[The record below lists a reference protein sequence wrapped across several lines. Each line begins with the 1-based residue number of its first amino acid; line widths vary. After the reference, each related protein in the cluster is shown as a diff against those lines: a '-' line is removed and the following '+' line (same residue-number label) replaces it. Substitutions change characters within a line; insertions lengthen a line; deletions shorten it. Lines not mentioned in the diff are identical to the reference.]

1 MRKKK
6 TRTQRVWG
14 FLKFQMVL
22 ILVVVAAVAYYYA
35 GGYAAKVSAMKTE
48 AVSLVRNSTEETFRQ
63 SQTSIAY
70 DVNGEVLSVLKGE
83 KDVYYI
89 PYEDIPIYVRQAIIS
104 TEDKRF
110 YKHSGID
117 YRGIARAVVAMIQ
130 DGEVTQGGSTITQ
143 QLARTVFLSNDRT
156 WERKIEEMYIAV
168 ELEKK
173 YSKEEILEF
182 YINNVY
188 YANGYYGIEAAAE
201 GYFATDVG
209 HLSLSQMIY
218 LCAIPNNPTMY
229 DPYTNPDNTLA
240 RRDRILATMLEEQII
255 SESTYEEALAE
266 TIALVESE
274 TVKNN
279 YAETYTYYCAT
290 RALMELEGFEFQTVF
305 ADEEEQEA
313 YERSYNNL
321 YNSCNAKLFTG
332 GYRIYTSIDLAAQEE
347 LQSSIDT
354 VLSSFDEVS
363 EEGIYTLQGAAVCI
377 DNTTGMVRAIIGG
390 RRQDLD
396 GYTLNR
402 AFQSFRQPGSAIKPL
417 IVYTPALERGY
428 TPDTTVVDEPIEDG
442 PANGDGTYS
451 GSMSL
456 RQAVALSKNTIAW
469 KIFEEITP
477 EVGIS
482 YLEAMHFAKLDANDK
497 RLPASIG
504 GFTNGVS
511 ALEMAKGY
519 ATIENGG
526 GYRNPTCII
535 KITDA
540 DGEIIYQADQSET
553 IIYKQNAC
561 REMTDMLQT
570 VITSGTGRGYS
581 LGTMPSAGK
590 TGTTN
595 DNKDGWF
602 VGYTPYYTTSVWVG
616 YDIPKE
622 VAGLGGGTYPGKIW
636 YSFMSWLH
644 EDLEPIDFVSAM
656 NMRQTGENA
665 EGETSGDGDGNASN
679 DNAVVEDEAGE
690 TTDDAALENAAE

>member
-1 MRKKK
+1 M
-6 TRTQRVWG
+6 
-14 FLKFQMVL
+14 LL
-22 ILVVVAAVAYYYA
+22 VVAAVAYYYA

-48 AVSLVRNSTEETFRQ
+48 AVSMVSHSSKDTFRK

-70 DVNGEVLSVLKGE
+70 DINGKTLSVLKGE

-89 PYEDIPIYVRQAIIS
+89 EYEDIPIYVKQAIIS

-110 YKHSGID
+110 YKHNGID
-117 YRGIARAVVAMIQ
+117 YRGIMRAAVAMIQ

-143 QLARTVFLSNDRT
+143 QLARTVFLSNERT

-182 YINNVY
+182 YLNNVY
-188 YANGYYGIEAAAE
+188 FANGYYGIEAAAQ
-201 GYFATDVG
+201 GYFGTDVS

-218 LCAIPNNPTMY
+218 LCAIPNNPTLY
-229 DPYTNPDNTLA
+229 NPLTHADKTQA
-240 RRDRILATMLEEQII
+240 RRDRILKSMLEDQVI
-255 SESTYEEALAE
+255 SESSYQTAVAEQIKTTEPEE
-266 TIALVESE
+266 I
-274 TVKNN
+274 KNN

-305 ADEEEQEA
+305 SDDEEKTA
-313 YERSYNNL
+313 YDREYQSL
-321 YNSCNAKLFTG
+321 YDTCNKKLFTG
-332 GYRIYTSIDLAAQEE
+332 GYRIYTSLDLDAQSQ
-347 LQSSIDT
+347 LQTSIDE
-354 VLSSFDEVS
+354 VLAGFGEKSD
-363 EEGIYTLQGAAVCI
+363 EGIYELQGAAVCI

-390 RRQDLD
+390 RSQDD
-396 GYTLNR
+396 VEGYTLNR

-428 TPDTTVVDEPIEDG
+428 TPDTTVVDEPIADG
-442 PANGDGTYS
+442 PVNGDGTYS
-451 GSMSL
+451 GAMSL
-456 RQAVALSKNTIAW
+456 RQAVARSKNTIAW
-469 KIFEEITP
+469 KIFEELTP

-482 YLEAMHFAKLDANDK
+482 YLEAMGFSNLDANDK

-511 ALEMAKGY
+511 PLEMAKGY
-519 ATIENGG
+519 ATIKNDG
-526 GYRNPTCII
+526 GYRNPTCIM

-540 DGEIIYQADQSET
+540 DGEVIYQADQTASV
-553 IIYKQNAC
+553 IYKENAC
-561 REMTDMLQT
+561 RQMTDMLQT

-581 LGTMPSAGK
+581 LGMMPCAGK

-622 VAGLGGGTYPGKIW
+622 VSGLGGGTYPGKIW
-636 YSFMSWLH
+636 HSFMSWLH
-644 EDLEPIDFVSAM
+644 DGLEPVDFIHPM
-656 NMRQTGENA
+656 TQENA
-665 EGETSGDGDGNASN
+665 LSQ
-679 DNAVVEDEAGE
+679 
-690 TTDDAALENAAE
+690 AEE

>member
-1 MRKKK
+1 M
-6 TRTQRVWG
+6 
-14 FLKFQMVL
+14 LL
-22 ILVVVAAVAYYYA
+22 VVAAVAYYYA

-48 AVSLVRNSTEETFRQ
+48 AVSMVSHSSKDTFRK

-70 DVNGEVLSVLKGE
+70 DINGKTLSVLKGE

-89 PYEDIPIYVRQAIIS
+89 EYEDIPIYVKQAIIS

-110 YKHSGID
+110 YKHNGID
-117 YRGIARAVVAMIQ
+117 YRGIMRAAVAMIQ

-143 QLARTVFLSNDRT
+143 QLARTVFLSNERT

-182 YINNVY
+182 YLNNVY
-188 YANGYYGIEAAAE
+188 FANGYYGIEAAAQ
-201 GYFATDVG
+201 GYFGTDVS

-229 DPYTNPDNTLA
+229 NPLTHADKTQA
-240 RRDRILATMLEEQII
+240 RRDRILKSMLEDQVI
-255 SESTYEEALAE
+255 SESSYQTAVAEQIKTTEPEE
-266 TIALVESE
+266 I
-274 TVKNN
+274 KNN

-305 ADEEEQEA
+305 SDDEEKTA
-313 YERSYNNL
+313 YDREYQSL
-321 YNSCNAKLFTG
+321 YDTCNKKLFTG
-332 GYRIYTSIDLAAQEE
+332 GYRIYTSLDLDAQSQ
-347 LQSSIDT
+347 LQAS
-354 VLSSFDEVS
+354 VDEVLAGFGEKS
-363 EEGIYTLQGAAVCI
+363 DEGIYELQGAAVCI

-390 RRQDLD
+390 RSQDD
-396 GYTLNR
+396 VEGYTLNR

-428 TPDTTVVDEPIEDG
+428 TPDTTVVDEPIADG
-442 PANGDGTYS
+442 PVNGDGTYS
-451 GSMSL
+451 GAMSL
-456 RQAVALSKNTIAW
+456 RQAVARSKNTIAW
-469 KIFEEITP
+469 KIFEELTP

-482 YLEAMHFAKLDANDK
+482 YLEAMGFSNLDANDK

-511 ALEMAKGY
+511 PLEMAKGY
-519 ATIENGG
+519 ATIKNDG
-526 GYRNPTCII
+526 GYRNPTCIM

-540 DGEIIYQADQSET
+540 DGEVIYQADQTASV
-553 IIYKQNAC
+553 IYKENAC
-561 REMTDMLQT
+561 RQMTDMLQT

-581 LGTMPSAGK
+581 LGMMPCAGK

-622 VAGLGGGTYPGKIW
+622 VPGLGGGTYPGKIW
-636 YSFMSWLH
+636 HSFMSWLH
-644 EDLEPIDFVSAM
+644 DGLEPVDFIHPM
-656 NMRQTGENA
+656 TQENA
-665 EGETSGDGDGNASN
+665 
-679 DNAVVEDEAGE
+679 
-690 TTDDAALENAAE
+690 LPQAEE

>member
-1 MRKKK
+1 M
-6 TRTQRVWG
+6 
-14 FLKFQMVL
+14 LL
-22 ILVVVAAVAYYYA
+22 VVAAVAYYYA

-48 AVSLVRNSTEETFRQ
+48 AVSMVSHSSKDTFRK

-70 DVNGEVLSVLKGE
+70 DINGKTLSVLKGE

-89 PYEDIPIYVRQAIIS
+89 EYEDIPIYVKQAIIS

-110 YKHSGID
+110 YKHNGID
-117 YRGIARAVVAMIQ
+117 YRGIMRAAVAMIQ

-143 QLARTVFLSNDRT
+143 QLARTVFLSNEKT

-182 YINNVY
+182 YLNNVY
-188 YANGYYGIEAAAE
+188 FANGYYGIEAAAQ
-201 GYFATDVG
+201 GYFGTDVN

-218 LCAIPNNPTMY
+218 LCAIPNNPTLY
-229 DPYTNPDNTLA
+229 NPLTHADKTQA
-240 RRDRILATMLEEQII
+240 RRDRILKSMLEDQVI
-255 SESTYEEALAE
+255 SESSYQTAVAEQIKTTEPEE
-266 TIALVESE
+266 I
-274 TVKNN
+274 KNN

-305 ADEEEQEA
+305 SDDEEKTA
-313 YERSYNNL
+313 YDREYQSL
-321 YNSCNAKLFTG
+321 YDTCNKKLFTG
-332 GYRIYTSIDLAAQEE
+332 GYRIYTSLDLDAQSQ
-347 LQSSIDT
+347 LQASIDE
-354 VLSSFDEVS
+354 VLAGFGEKSD
-363 EEGIYTLQGAAVCI
+363 EGIYELQGAAVCI

-390 RRQDLD
+390 RSQDD
-396 GYTLNR
+396 VEGYTLNR

-428 TPDTTVVDEPIEDG
+428 TPDTTVVDEPIADG
-442 PANGDGTYS
+442 PVNGDGTYS
-451 GSMSL
+451 GTMSL
-456 RQAVALSKNTIAW
+456 RQAVARSKNTIAW
-469 KIFEEITP
+469 KIFEELTP

-482 YLEAMHFAKLDANDK
+482 YLEAMGFSNLDANDK

-511 ALEMAKGY
+511 PLEMAKGY
-519 ATIENGG
+519 ATIKNDG
-526 GYRNPTCII
+526 GYRNPTCIM

-540 DGEIIYQADQSET
+540 DGEVIYQADQTASV
-553 IIYKQNAC
+553 IYKENAC
-561 REMTDMLQT
+561 RQMTDMLQT

-581 LGTMPSAGK
+581 LGMMPCAGK

-622 VAGLGGGTYPGKIW
+622 VPGLGGGTYPGKIW
-636 YSFMSWLH
+636 HSFMSWLH
-644 EDLEPIDFVSAM
+644 DGLEPVDFIHPM
-656 NMRQTGENA
+656 TKENA
-665 EGETSGDGDGNASN
+665 
-679 DNAVVEDEAGE
+679 
-690 TTDDAALENAAE
+690 LPQAEE

>member
-1 MRKKK
+1 M
-6 TRTQRVWG
+6 
-14 FLKFQMVL
+14 LL
-22 ILVVVAAVAYYYA
+22 VVAAVAYYYA
-35 GGYAAKVSAMKTE
+35 GGYAAKVSAMITE
-48 AVSLVRNSTEETFRQ
+48 AVSMDSHSSKATFRK

-70 DVNGEVLSVLKGE
+70 DINGKTLSVLKGE

-89 PYEDIPIYVRQAIIS
+89 EYEDIPIYVKQAIIS

-110 YKHSGID
+110 YKHNGID
-117 YRGIARAVVAMIQ
+117 YRGIMRAAVAMIQ

-143 QLARTVFLSNDRT
+143 QLARTVFLSNERT

-182 YINNVY
+182 YLNNVY
-188 YANGYYGIEAAAE
+188 FANGYYGIEAAAQ
-201 GYFATDVG
+201 GYFGMDVS

-218 LCAIPNNPTMY
+218 LCAIPNNPTLY
-229 DPYTNPDNTLA
+229 NPLTHADKTQA
-240 RRDRILATMLEEQII
+240 RRDRILKSMLEDQVI
-255 SESTYEEALAE
+255 SESSYQTAVAEQIKTTEPEE
-266 TIALVESE
+266 I
-274 TVKNN
+274 KNN

-305 ADEEEQEA
+305 SDDEEKTA
-313 YERSYNNL
+313 YDREYQSL
-321 YNSCNAKLFTG
+321 YDTCNKKLFTG
-332 GYRIYTSIDLAAQEE
+332 GYRIYTSLDLDAQSQ
-347 LQSSIDT
+347 LQTS
-354 VLSSFDEVS
+354 VDEVLAGFGEKS
-363 EEGIYTLQGAAVCI
+363 DEGIYELQGAAVCI

-390 RRQDLD
+390 RSQDD
-396 GYTLNR
+396 VEGYTLNR

-428 TPDTTVVDEPIEDG
+428 TPDTTVVDEPIADG
-442 PANGDGTYS
+442 PVNGDGTYS
-451 GSMSL
+451 GAMSL
-456 RQAVALSKNTIAW
+456 RQAVARSKNTIAW
-469 KIFEEITP
+469 KIFEELTP

-482 YLEAMHFAKLDANDK
+482 YLEAMGFSNLDANDK

-511 ALEMAKGY
+511 PLEMAKGY
-519 ATIENGG
+519 ATIKNDG
-526 GYRNPTCII
+526 GYRNPTCIM

-540 DGEIIYQADQSET
+540 DGEVIYQADQTASV
-553 IIYKQNAC
+553 IYKENAC
-561 REMTDMLQT
+561 RQMTDMLQT

-581 LGTMPSAGK
+581 LGMMPCAGK

-622 VAGLGGGTYPGKIW
+622 VPGLGGGTYPGKIW
-636 YSFMSWLH
+636 HSFMSWLH
-644 EDLEPIDFVSAM
+644 DGLEPVDFIHPM
-656 NMRQTGENA
+656 TQENA
-665 EGETSGDGDGNASN
+665 LSQ
-679 DNAVVEDEAGE
+679 
-690 TTDDAALENAAE
+690 AEE

>member
-1 MRKKK
+1 M
-6 TRTQRVWG
+6 
-14 FLKFQMVL
+14 LL
-22 ILVVVAAVAYYYA
+22 VVAAVAYYYA

-48 AVSLVRNSTEETFRQ
+48 AVSMVSHSSKDTFRK

-70 DVNGEVLSVLKGE
+70 DINGKTLSVLKGE

-89 PYEDIPIYVRQAIIS
+89 EYEDIPIYVKQAIIS

-110 YKHSGID
+110 YKHNGID
-117 YRGIARAVVAMIQ
+117 YRGIMRAAVAMIQ

-143 QLARTVFLSNDRT
+143 QLARTVFLSNERT

-182 YINNVY
+182 YLNNVY
-188 YANGYYGIEAAAE
+188 FANGYYGIEAAAQ
-201 GYFATDVG
+201 GYFGTDVS

-218 LCAIPNNPTMY
+218 LCAIPNNPTLY
-229 DPYTNPDNTLA
+229 NPLTHADKTQA
-240 RRDRILATMLEEQII
+240 RRDRILKSMLEDQVI
-255 SESTYEEALAE
+255 SESSYQTAVAEQIKTTEPEE
-266 TIALVESE
+266 I
-274 TVKNN
+274 KNN

-305 ADEEEQEA
+305 SDDEEKTA
-313 YERSYNNL
+313 YDREYQSL
-321 YNSCNAKLFTG
+321 YDECNKKLFTG
-332 GYRIYTSIDLAAQEE
+332 GYRIYTSLDLDAQSQ
-347 LQSSIDT
+347 LQAS
-354 VLSSFDEVS
+354 VDEVLAGFGEKS
-363 EEGIYTLQGAAVCI
+363 DEGIYELQGAAVCI

-390 RRQDLD
+390 RSQDD
-396 GYTLNR
+396 VEGYTLNR

-428 TPDTTVVDEPIEDG
+428 TPDTTVVDEPIADG
-442 PANGDGTYS
+442 PVNGDGTYS
-451 GSMSL
+451 GAMSL
-456 RQAVALSKNTIAW
+456 RQAVARSKNTIAW
-469 KIFEEITP
+469 KIFEELTP

-482 YLEAMHFAKLDANDK
+482 YLEAMGFSNLDANDK

-511 ALEMAKGY
+511 PLEMAKGY
-519 ATIENGG
+519 ATIKNDG
-526 GYRNPTCII
+526 GYRNPTCIM

-540 DGEIIYQADQSET
+540 DGEVIYQADQTASV
-553 IIYKQNAC
+553 IYKENAC
-561 REMTDMLQT
+561 RQMTDMLQT

-581 LGTMPSAGK
+581 LGMMPCAGK

-616 YDIPKE
+616 YDMPKE
-622 VAGLGGGTYPGKIW
+622 VPGLGGGTYPGKIW
-636 YSFMSWLH
+636 HSFMSWLH
-644 EDLEPIDFVSAM
+644 DGLEPVDFIHPM
-656 NMRQTGENA
+656 TQENA
-665 EGETSGDGDGNASN
+665 LSQ
-679 DNAVVEDEAGE
+679 
-690 TTDDAALENAAE
+690 AEE

>member
-1 MRKKK
+1 M
-6 TRTQRVWG
+6 
-14 FLKFQMVL
+14 LL
-22 ILVVVAAVAYYYA
+22 VVAAVAYYYA

-48 AVSLVRNSTEETFRQ
+48 AVSMVSHSSKDTFRK

-70 DVNGEVLSVLKGE
+70 DINGKTLSVLKGE

-89 PYEDIPIYVRQAIIS
+89 EYEDIPIYVKQAIIS

-110 YKHSGID
+110 YKHKGID
-117 YRGIARAVVAMIQ
+117 YRGIMRAAVAMIQ

-143 QLARTVFLSNDRT
+143 QLARTVFLSNERT

-182 YINNVY
+182 YLNNVY
-188 YANGYYGIEAAAE
+188 FANGYYGIEAAAQ
-201 GYFATDVG
+201 GYFGTDVS

-218 LCAIPNNPTMY
+218 LCAIPNNPTLY
-229 DPYTNPDNTLA
+229 NPLTHADKTQA
-240 RRDRILATMLEEQII
+240 RRDRILKSMLEDQVI
-255 SESTYEEALAE
+255 SESSYQTAVAEQIKTTEPEE
-266 TIALVESE
+266 I
-274 TVKNN
+274 KNN

-305 ADEEEQEA
+305 SDDEEKTA
-313 YERSYNNL
+313 YDREYQSL
-321 YNSCNAKLFTG
+321 YDTCNKKLFTG
-332 GYRIYTSIDLAAQEE
+332 GYRIYTSLDLDAQSQ
-347 LQSSIDT
+347 LQTS
-354 VLSSFDEVS
+354 VDEVLAGFGEKS
-363 EEGIYTLQGAAVCI
+363 DEGIYELQGAAVCI

-390 RRQDLD
+390 RSQDD
-396 GYTLNR
+396 VEGYTLNR

-428 TPDTTVVDEPIEDG
+428 TPDTTVVDEPIADG
-442 PANGDGTYS
+442 PVNGDGTYS
-451 GSMSL
+451 GAMSL
-456 RQAVALSKNTIAW
+456 RQAVARSKNTIAW
-469 KIFEEITP
+469 KIFEELTP

-482 YLEAMHFAKLDANDK
+482 YLEAMGFSNLDANDK

-511 ALEMAKGY
+511 PLEMAKGY
-519 ATIENGG
+519 ATIKNDG
-526 GYRNPTCII
+526 GYRNPTCIM

-540 DGEIIYQADQSET
+540 DGEVIYQADQTASV
-553 IIYKQNAC
+553 IYKENAC
-561 REMTDMLQT
+561 RQMTDMLQT

-581 LGTMPSAGK
+581 LGMMPCAGK

-622 VAGLGGGTYPGKIW
+622 VPGLGGGTYPGKIW
-636 YSFMSWLH
+636 HSFMSWLH
-644 EDLEPIDFVSAM
+644 DGLEPVDFIHPM
-656 NMRQTGENA
+656 TQENA
-665 EGETSGDGDGNASN
+665 LSQ
-679 DNAVVEDEAGE
+679 
-690 TTDDAALENAAE
+690 AEE

>member
-1 MRKKK
+1 M
-6 TRTQRVWG
+6 
-14 FLKFQMVL
+14 LL
-22 ILVVVAAVAYYYA
+22 VVAAVAYYYA

-48 AVSLVRNSTEETFRQ
+48 AVSMVSHSSKDTFRK

-70 DVNGEVLSVLKGE
+70 DINGKTLSVLKGE

-89 PYEDIPIYVRQAIIS
+89 EYEDIPIYVKQAIIS

-110 YKHSGID
+110 YKHNGID
-117 YRGIARAVVAMIQ
+117 YRGIMRAAVAMIQ

-143 QLARTVFLSNDRT
+143 QLARTVFLSNERT

-182 YINNVY
+182 YLNNVY
-188 YANGYYGIEAAAE
+188 FANGYYGIEAAAQ
-201 GYFATDVG
+201 GYFGMDVS

-218 LCAIPNNPTMY
+218 LCAIPNNPTLY
-229 DPYTNPDNTLA
+229 NPLTHADKTQA
-240 RRDRILATMLEEQII
+240 RRDRILKSMLEDQVI
-255 SESTYEEALAE
+255 SESSYQTAVAEQIKTTEPEE
-266 TIALVESE
+266 I
-274 TVKNN
+274 KNN

-305 ADEEEQEA
+305 SDDEEKTA
-313 YERSYNNL
+313 YDREYQSL
-321 YNSCNAKLFTG
+321 YDTCNKKLFTG
-332 GYRIYTSIDLAAQEE
+332 GYRIYTSLDLDAQSQ
-347 LQSSIDT
+347 LQTS
-354 VLSSFDEVS
+354 VDEVLAGFGEKS
-363 EEGIYTLQGAAVCI
+363 DEGIYELQGAAVCI

-390 RRQDLD
+390 RSQDD
-396 GYTLNR
+396 VEGYTLNR

-428 TPDTTVVDEPIEDG
+428 TPDTTVVDEPIADG
-442 PANGDGTYS
+442 PVNGDGTYS
-451 GSMSL
+451 GAMSL
-456 RQAVALSKNTIAW
+456 RQAVARSKNTIAW
-469 KIFEEITP
+469 KIFEELTP

-482 YLEAMHFAKLDANDK
+482 YLEAMGFSNLDANDK

-511 ALEMAKGY
+511 PLEMAKGY
-519 ATIENGG
+519 ATIKNDG
-526 GYRNPTCII
+526 GYRNPTCIM

-540 DGEIIYQADQSET
+540 DGEVIYQADQTASV
-553 IIYKQNAC
+553 IYKENAC
-561 REMTDMLQT
+561 RQMTDMLQT

-581 LGTMPSAGK
+581 LGKMPCAGK

-622 VAGLGGGTYPGKIW
+622 VPGLGGGTYPGKIW
-636 YSFMSWLH
+636 HSFMSWLH
-644 EDLEPIDFVSAM
+644 DGLEPVDFIHPM
-656 NMRQTGENA
+656 TQENA
-665 EGETSGDGDGNASN
+665 LPQ
-679 DNAVVEDEAGE
+679 VEE
-690 TTDDAALENAAE
+690 

>member
-1 MRKKK
+1 MKKRRKK
-6 TRTQRVWG
+6 TRSQKIWG
-14 FLKFQMVL
+14 FLKFQM
-22 ILVVVAAVAYYYA
+22 ILMLLVVAAVAYYYA

-48 AVSLVRNSTEETFRQ
+48 AVSMVSHSSKDTFRK

-70 DVNGEVLSVLKGE
+70 DINGKTLSVLKGE

-89 PYEDIPIYVRQAIIS
+89 EYEDIPIYVKQAIIS

-110 YKHSGID
+110 YKHKGID
-117 YRGIARAVVAMIQ
+117 YRGIMRAVVAMIQ

-143 QLARTVFLSNDRT
+143 QLARTVFLSNERT

-182 YINNVY
+182 YLNNVY
-188 YANGYYGIEAAAE
+188 FANGYYGIEAAAQ
-201 GYFATDVG
+201 GYFGMDVS

-218 LCAIPNNPTMY
+218 LCAIPNNPTLY
-229 DPYTNPDNTLA
+229 NPLTHADKTQA
-240 RRDRILATMLEEQII
+240 RRDRILKSMLEDQVI
-255 SESTYEEALAE
+255 SESSYQTAVAEQIKTTEPEE
-266 TIALVESE
+266 I
-274 TVKNN
+274 KNN

-305 ADEEEQEA
+305 SDDEEKTA
-313 YERSYNNL
+313 YDREYQSL
-321 YNSCNAKLFTG
+321 YDTCNKKLFTG
-332 GYRIYTSIDLAAQEE
+332 GYRIYTSLDLDAQSQ
-347 LQSSIDT
+347 LQTS
-354 VLSSFDEVS
+354 VDEVLAGFGEKS
-363 EEGIYTLQGAAVCI
+363 DEGIYELQGAAVCI

-390 RRQDLD
+390 RSQDD
-396 GYTLNR
+396 VEGYTLNR

-428 TPDTTVVDEPIEDG
+428 TPDTTVVDEPIADG
-442 PANGDGTYS
+442 PVNGDGTYS
-451 GSMSL
+451 GAMSL
-456 RQAVALSKNTIAW
+456 RQAVARSKNTIAW
-469 KIFEEITP
+469 KIFEELTP

-482 YLEAMHFAKLDANDK
+482 YLEAMGFSNLDANDK

-511 ALEMAKGY
+511 PLEMAKGY
-519 ATIENGG
+519 ATIKNDG
-526 GYRNPTCII
+526 GYRNPTCIM

-540 DGEIIYQADQSET
+540 DGEVIYQADQTASV
-553 IIYKQNAC
+553 IYKENAC
-561 REMTDMLQT
+561 RQMTDMLQT

-581 LGTMPSAGK
+581 LGKMPCAGK

-622 VAGLGGGTYPGKIW
+622 VPGLGGGTYPGKIW
-636 YSFMSWLH
+636 HSFMSWLH
-644 EDLEPIDFVSAM
+644 DGLEPVDFIHPM
-656 NMRQTGENA
+656 TQENA
-665 EGETSGDGDGNASN
+665 LSQ
-679 DNAVVEDEAGE
+679 
-690 TTDDAALENAAE
+690 AEE

>member
-1 MRKKK
+1 MKKRRKK
-6 TRTQRVWG
+6 TRSQKIWG
-14 FLKFQMVL
+14 FLKFQM
-22 ILVVVAAVAYYYA
+22 ILMLLVVAAVAYYYA

-48 AVSLVRNSTEETFRQ
+48 AVSMVSHSSKDTFRK

-70 DVNGEVLSVLKGE
+70 DINGKTLSVLKGE

-89 PYEDIPIYVRQAIIS
+89 EYEDIPIYVKQAIIS

-110 YKHSGID
+110 YKHNGID
-117 YRGIARAVVAMIQ
+117 YRGIMRAAVAMIQ

-143 QLARTVFLSNDRT
+143 QLARTVFLSNERT

-182 YINNVY
+182 YLNNVY
-188 YANGYYGIEAAAE
+188 FANGYYGIEAAAQ
-201 GYFATDVG
+201 GYFGMDVS

-218 LCAIPNNPTMY
+218 LCAIPNNPTLY
-229 DPYTNPDNTLA
+229 NPLTHADKTQA
-240 RRDRILATMLEEQII
+240 RRDRILKSMLEDQVI
-255 SESTYEEALAE
+255 SESSYQTAVAEQIKTTEPEE
-266 TIALVESE
+266 I
-274 TVKNN
+274 KNN

-305 ADEEEQEA
+305 SDDEEKTA
-313 YERSYNNL
+313 YDREYQSL
-321 YNSCNAKLFTG
+321 YDTCNKKLFTG
-332 GYRIYTSIDLAAQEE
+332 GYRIYTSLDLDAQSQ
-347 LQSSIDT
+347 LQTS
-354 VLSSFDEVS
+354 VDEVLAGFGEKS
-363 EEGIYTLQGAAVCI
+363 DEGIYELQGAAVCI

-390 RRQDLD
+390 RSQDD
-396 GYTLNR
+396 VEGYTLNR

-428 TPDTTVVDEPIEDG
+428 TPDTTVVDEPIADG
-442 PANGDGTYS
+442 PVNGDGTYS
-451 GSMSL
+451 GAMSL
-456 RQAVALSKNTIAW
+456 RQAVARSKNTIAW
-469 KIFEEITP
+469 KIFEELTP

-482 YLEAMHFAKLDANDK
+482 YLEAMGFSNLDANDK

-511 ALEMAKGY
+511 PLEMAKGY
-519 ATIENGG
+519 ATIKNDG
-526 GYRNPTCII
+526 GYRNPTCIM

-540 DGEIIYQADQSET
+540 DGEVIYQADQTASV
-553 IIYKQNAC
+553 IYKENAC
-561 REMTDMLQT
+561 RQMTDMLQT

-581 LGTMPSAGK
+581 LGMMPCAGK

-622 VAGLGGGTYPGKIW
+622 VPGLGGGTYPGKIW
-636 YSFMSWLH
+636 HSFMSWLH
-644 EDLEPIDFVSAM
+644 DGLEPVDFIHPM
-656 NMRQTGENA
+656 TQENA
-665 EGETSGDGDGNASN
+665 LSQ
-679 DNAVVEDEAGE
+679 
-690 TTDDAALENAAE
+690 AEE

>member
-1 MRKKK
+1 MKKRRKK
-6 TRTQRVWG
+6 TRSQKIWG
-14 FLKFQMVL
+14 FLKFQM
-22 ILVVVAAVAYYYA
+22 ILMLLVVAAVAYYYA

-48 AVSLVRNSTEETFRQ
+48 AVSMVSHSSKDTFRK

-70 DVNGEVLSVLKGE
+70 DISGKTLSVLKGE

-89 PYEDIPIYVRQAIIS
+89 EYEDIPIYVKQAIIS

-110 YKHSGID
+110 YKHKGID
-117 YRGIARAVVAMIQ
+117 YRGIMRAVVAMIQ

-143 QLARTVFLSNDRT
+143 QLARTVFLSNERT

-182 YINNVY
+182 YLNNVY
-188 YANGYYGIEAAAE
+188 FANGYYGIEAAAQ
-201 GYFATDVG
+201 GYFGTDVS

-218 LCAIPNNPTMY
+218 LCAIPNNPTLY
-229 DPYTNPDNTLA
+229 NPLTHADKTQA
-240 RRDRILATMLEEQII
+240 RRDRILKSMLEDQVI
-255 SESTYEEALAE
+255 SESSYQTAVAEQIKTTEPEE
-266 TIALVESE
+266 I
-274 TVKNN
+274 KNN

-305 ADEEEQEA
+305 SSDEEKTA
-313 YERSYNNL
+313 YERKYQSL
-321 YNSCNAKLFTG
+321 YDACNAKLFTG
-332 GYRIYTSIDLAAQEE
+332 GYRIYTSLDLDAQSQ
-347 LQSSIDT
+347 LQAS
-354 VLSSFDEVS
+354 VDEVLAGFGEKS
-363 EEGIYTLQGAAVCI
+363 DEGIYELQGAAVCI

-390 RRQDLD
+390 RSQDD
-396 GYTLNR
+396 VEGYTLNR

-428 TPDTTVVDEPIEDG
+428 TPDTTVVDEPIADG
-442 PANGDGTYS
+442 PVNGDGTYS
-451 GSMSL
+451 GAMSL
-456 RQAVALSKNTIAW
+456 RQAVARSKNTIAW
-469 KIFEEITP
+469 KIFEELTP

-482 YLEAMHFAKLDANDK
+482 YLEAMSFSNLDENDK

-511 ALEMAKGY
+511 PLEMAKGY
-519 ATIENGG
+519 ATIKNDG
-526 GYRNPTCII
+526 GYRNPTCIM

-540 DGEIIYQADQSET
+540 DGEVIYQADQTASV
-553 IIYKQNAC
+553 IYKENAC
-561 REMTDMLQT
+561 RQMTDMLQT

-581 LGTMPSAGK
+581 LGTMPCAGK

-622 VAGLGGGTYPGKIW
+622 VPGLGGGTYPGKIW
-636 YSFMSWLH
+636 HSFMSWLH
-644 EDLEPIDFVSAM
+644 EGLEPVDFVHPLEQKNALSE
-656 NMRQTGENA
+656 TGE
-665 EGETSGDGDGNASN
+665 
-679 DNAVVEDEAGE
+679 
-690 TTDDAALENAAE
+690 

>member
-1 MRKKK
+1 M
-6 TRTQRVWG
+6 
-14 FLKFQMVL
+14 LL
-22 ILVVVAAVAYYYA
+22 VVAAVAYYYA

-48 AVSLVRNSTEETFRQ
+48 AVSMVSHSSKDTFRK

-70 DVNGEVLSVLKGE
+70 DINGKTLSVLKGE

-89 PYEDIPIYVRQAIIS
+89 EYEDIPIYVKQAIIS

-110 YKHSGID
+110 YKHNGID
-117 YRGIARAVVAMIQ
+117 YRGIMRAVVAMIQ

-143 QLARTVFLSNDRT
+143 QLARTVFLSNERT

-182 YINNVY
+182 YLNNVY
-188 YANGYYGIEAAAE
+188 FANGYYGIEAAAQ
-201 GYFATDVG
+201 GYFGTDVS

-218 LCAIPNNPTMY
+218 LCAIPNNPTLY
-229 DPYTNPDNTLA
+229 NPLTHADKTQA
-240 RRDRILATMLEEQII
+240 RRDRILKSMLEDQVI
-255 SESTYEEALAE
+255 SESSYQTAVAEQIKTTEPEE
-266 TIALVESE
+266 I
-274 TVKNN
+274 KNN

-305 ADEEEQEA
+305 SDDEEKTA
-313 YERSYNNL
+313 FERKYQSL
-321 YNSCNAKLFTG
+321 YDACNAKLFTG
-332 GYRIYTSIDLAAQEE
+332 GYRIYTSLDLDVQSQ
-347 LQSSIDT
+347 LQAS
-354 VLSSFDEVS
+354 VDEVLAGFGEKS
-363 EEGIYTLQGAAVCI
+363 DEGIYELQGAAVCI

-390 RRQDLD
+390 RSQDD
-396 GYTLNR
+396 VEGYTLNR

-428 TPDTTVVDEPIEDG
+428 TPDTTVVDEPIADG
-442 PANGDGTYS
+442 PVNGDGTYS
-451 GSMSL
+451 GAMSL
-456 RQAVALSKNTIAW
+456 RQAVARSKNTIAW
-469 KIFEEITP
+469 KIFEELTP

-482 YLEAMHFAKLDANDK
+482 YLEAMDFSNLDENDR

-511 ALEMAKGY
+511 PLEMAKGY
-519 ATIENGG
+519 ATIKNDG
-526 GYRNPTCII
+526 GYRNPTCIM

-540 DGEIIYQADQSET
+540 DGEVIYQADQTASV
-553 IIYKQNAC
+553 IYKENAC
-561 REMTDMLQT
+561 RQMTDMLQT

-581 LGTMPSAGK
+581 LGTMPCAGK

-622 VAGLGGGTYPGKIW
+622 VPGLGGGTYPGKIW
-636 YSFMSWLH
+636 HSFMSWLH
-644 EDLEPIDFVSAM
+644 EGLEPIDFVHPLE
-656 NMRQTGENA
+656 QENA
-665 EGETSGDGDGNASN
+665 LPQTEE
-679 DNAVVEDEAGE
+679 
-690 TTDDAALENAAE
+690 

>member
-1 MRKKK
+1 M
-6 TRTQRVWG
+6 
-14 FLKFQMVL
+14 LL
-22 ILVVVAAVAYYYA
+22 VVAAVAYYYA

-48 AVSLVRNSTEETFRQ
+48 AVSMVSHSSKDTFRK

-70 DVNGEVLSVLKGE
+70 DINGKTLSVLKGE

-89 PYEDIPIYVRQAIIS
+89 EYEDIPIYVKQAIIS

-110 YKHSGID
+110 YKHNGID
-117 YRGIARAVVAMIQ
+117 YRGIMRAAVAMIQ

-143 QLARTVFLSNDRT
+143 QLARTVFLSNERT

-182 YINNVY
+182 YLNNVY
-188 YANGYYGIEAAAE
+188 FANGYYGIEAAAQ
-201 GYFATDVG
+201 GYFGTDVS

-218 LCAIPNNPTMY
+218 LCAIPNNPTLY
-229 DPYTNPDNTLA
+229 NPLTHADKTQA
-240 RRDRILATMLEEQII
+240 RRDRILKSMLEDQVI
-255 SESTYEEALAE
+255 SESSYQTAVAEQIKTTEPEE
-266 TIALVESE
+266 I
-274 TVKNN
+274 KNN

-305 ADEEEQEA
+305 SDDEEKTA
-313 YERSYNNL
+313 YDREYQSL
-321 YNSCNAKLFTG
+321 YDTCNKKLFTG
-332 GYRIYTSIDLAAQEE
+332 GYRIYTSLDLDAQSQ
-347 LQSSIDT
+347 LQAS
-354 VLSSFDEVS
+354 VDEVLAGFGEKS
-363 EEGIYTLQGAAVCI
+363 DEGIYELQGAAVCI

-390 RRQDLD
+390 RSQDD
-396 GYTLNR
+396 VEGYTLNR

-428 TPDTTVVDEPIEDG
+428 TPDTTVVDEPIADG
-442 PANGDGTYS
+442 PVNGDDTYS
-451 GSMSL
+451 GAMSL
-456 RQAVALSKNTIAW
+456 RQAVARSKNTIAW
-469 KIFEEITP
+469 KIFEELTP

-482 YLEAMHFAKLDANDK
+482 YLEAMGFSNLDANDK

-511 ALEMAKGY
+511 PLEMAKGY
-519 ATIENGG
+519 ATIKNDG
-526 GYRNPTCII
+526 GYRNPTCIM

-540 DGEIIYQADQSET
+540 DGEVIYQADQTASV
-553 IIYKQNAC
+553 IYKENAC
-561 REMTDMLQT
+561 RQMTDMLQM

-581 LGTMPSAGK
+581 LGMMPCAGK

-622 VAGLGGGTYPGKIW
+622 VPGLGGGTYPGKIW
-636 YSFMSWLH
+636 HSFMSWLH
-644 EDLEPIDFVSAM
+644 DGLEPVDFIHPM
-656 NMRQTGENA
+656 TQENA
-665 EGETSGDGDGNASN
+665 
-679 DNAVVEDEAGE
+679 
-690 TTDDAALENAAE
+690 LPQAEE

>member
-1 MRKKK
+1 M
-6 TRTQRVWG
+6 
-14 FLKFQMVL
+14 LL
-22 ILVVVAAVAYYYA
+22 VVAAVAYYYA

-48 AVSLVRNSTEETFRQ
+48 AVSMVSHSSKDTFRK

-70 DVNGEVLSVLKGE
+70 DINGKTLSVLKGE

-89 PYEDIPIYVRQAIIS
+89 EYEDIPIYVKQAIIS

-110 YKHSGID
+110 YKHNGID
-117 YRGIARAVVAMIQ
+117 YRGIMRAAVAMIQ

-143 QLARTVFLSNDRT
+143 QLARTVFLSNERT

-182 YINNVY
+182 YLNNVY
-188 YANGYYGIEAAAE
+188 FANGYYGIEAAAQ
-201 GYFATDVG
+201 GYFGTDVS

-218 LCAIPNNPTMY
+218 LCAIPNNPTLY
-229 DPYTNPDNTLA
+229 NPLTHADKTQA
-240 RRDRILATMLEEQII
+240 RRDRILKSMLEDQVI
-255 SESTYEEALAE
+255 SESSYQTAVSEQIKTTEPEE
-266 TIALVESE
+266 I
-274 TVKNN
+274 KNN

-290 RALMELEGFEFQTVF
+290 RALMELEDFEFQTVF
-305 ADEEEQEA
+305 SDDEEKTA
-313 YERSYNNL
+313 YDREYQSL
-321 YNSCNAKLFTG
+321 YDTCNKKLFTG
-332 GYRIYTSIDLAAQEE
+332 GYRIYTSLDLDAQSQ
-347 LQSSIDT
+347 LQAS
-354 VLSSFDEVS
+354 VDEVLAGFGEKS
-363 EEGIYTLQGAAVCI
+363 DEGIYELQGAAVCI

-390 RRQDLD
+390 RSQDD
-396 GYTLNR
+396 VEGYTLNR

-428 TPDTTVVDEPIEDG
+428 TPDTTVVDEPIADG
-442 PANGDGTYS
+442 PVNGDGTYS
-451 GSMSL
+451 GAMSL
-456 RQAVALSKNTIAW
+456 RQAVARSKNTIAW

-482 YLEAMHFAKLDANDK
+482 YLEEMGFSNLDANDK

-511 ALEMAKGY
+511 PLEMAKGY
-519 ATIENGG
+519 ATIKNDG
-526 GYRNPTCII
+526 GYRNPTCIM
-535 KITDA
+535 KITNA
-540 DGEIIYQADQSET
+540 DGEVIYQADQTASV
-553 IIYKQNAC
+553 IYKENAC
-561 REMTDMLQT
+561 RQMTDMLQT

-581 LGTMPSAGK
+581 LGMMPCAGK

-622 VAGLGGGTYPGKIW
+622 VPGLGGGTYPGKIW
-636 YSFMSWLH
+636 HSFMSWLH
-644 EDLEPIDFVSAM
+644 EGLEPVDFIHPM
-656 NMRQTGENA
+656 TQENA
-665 EGETSGDGDGNASN
+665 
-679 DNAVVEDEAGE
+679 
-690 TTDDAALENAAE
+690 LPQAEE

>member
-1 MRKKK
+1 M
-6 TRTQRVWG
+6 
-14 FLKFQMVL
+14 LL
-22 ILVVVAAVAYYYA
+22 VVAAVAYYYA

-48 AVSLVRNSTEETFRQ
+48 AVSMVSHSSKDTFRK

-70 DVNGEVLSVLKGE
+70 DINGKTLSVLKGE

-89 PYEDIPIYVRQAIIS
+89 EYEDIPIYVKQAIIS

-110 YKHSGID
+110 YKHKGID
-117 YRGIARAVVAMIQ
+117 YRGIMRAVVAMIQ

-143 QLARTVFLSNDRT
+143 QLARTVFLSNERT

-182 YINNVY
+182 YLNNVY
-188 YANGYYGIEAAAE
+188 FANGYYGIEAAAQ
-201 GYFATDVG
+201 GYFGTDVS

-218 LCAIPNNPTMY
+218 LCAIPNNPTLY
-229 DPYTNPDNTLA
+229 NPLTHADKTQA
-240 RRDRILATMLEEQII
+240 RRDRILKSMLEDQVI
-255 SESTYEEALAE
+255 SESSYQTAVAEQIKTTEPEE
-266 TIALVESE
+266 I
-274 TVKNN
+274 KNN

-305 ADEEEQEA
+305 SSDEEKTA
-313 YERSYNNL
+313 YERKYQSL
-321 YNSCNAKLFTG
+321 YDACNAKLFTG
-332 GYRIYTSIDLAAQEE
+332 GYRIYTSLDLDAQSQ
-347 LQSSIDT
+347 LQAS
-354 VLSSFDEVS
+354 VDEVLAGFGEKS
-363 EEGIYTLQGAAVCI
+363 DEGIYELQGAAVCI

-390 RRQDLD
+390 RSQDD
-396 GYTLNR
+396 VEGYTLNR

-428 TPDTTVVDEPIEDG
+428 TPDTTVVDEPIADG
-442 PANGDGTYS
+442 PVNGDGTYS
-451 GSMSL
+451 GAMSL
-456 RQAVALSKNTIAW
+456 RQAVARSKNTIAW
-469 KIFEEITP
+469 KIFEELTP

-482 YLEAMHFAKLDANDK
+482 HLEAMSFSNLDENDK

-511 ALEMAKGY
+511 PLEMAKGY
-519 ATIENGG
+519 ATIKNDG
-526 GYRNPTCII
+526 GYRNPTCIM

-540 DGEIIYQADQSET
+540 DGEVIYQADQTASV
-553 IIYKQNAC
+553 IYKENAC
-561 REMTDMLQT
+561 RQMTDMLQT

-581 LGTMPSAGK
+581 LGTMPCAGK

-622 VAGLGGGTYPGKIW
+622 VPGLGGGTYPGKIW
-636 YSFMSWLH
+636 HSFMSWLH
-644 EDLEPIDFVSAM
+644 EGLEPVDFVHPLEQKNALSE
-656 NMRQTGENA
+656 TGE
-665 EGETSGDGDGNASN
+665 
-679 DNAVVEDEAGE
+679 
-690 TTDDAALENAAE
+690 

>member
-1 MRKKK
+1 M
-6 TRTQRVWG
+6 
-14 FLKFQMVL
+14 LL
-22 ILVVVAAVAYYYA
+22 VVAAVAYYYA

-48 AVSLVRNSTEETFRQ
+48 AVSMVSHSSKDTFRK

-70 DVNGEVLSVLKGE
+70 DINGKTLSVLKGE

-89 PYEDIPIYVRQAIIS
+89 EYEDIPIYVKQAIIS

-110 YKHSGID
+110 YKHNGID
-117 YRGIARAVVAMIQ
+117 YRGIMRAAVAMIQ

-143 QLARTVFLSNDRT
+143 QLARTVFLSNERT

-182 YINNVY
+182 YLNNVY
-188 YANGYYGIEAAAE
+188 FANGYYGIEAAAQ
-201 GYFATDVG
+201 GYFGTDVS

-218 LCAIPNNPTMY
+218 LCAIPNNPTLY
-229 DPYTNPDNTLA
+229 NPLTHADKTQA
-240 RRDRILATMLEEQII
+240 RRDRILKSMLEDQVI
-255 SESTYEEALAE
+255 SESSYQTAVAEQIKTTEPEE
-266 TIALVESE
+266 I
-274 TVKNN
+274 KNN

-305 ADEEEQEA
+305 SDDEEKTA
-313 YERSYNNL
+313 YDREYQSL
-321 YNSCNAKLFTG
+321 YDACNKKLFTG
-332 GYRIYTSIDLAAQEE
+332 GYRIYTSLDLDAQSQ
-347 LQSSIDT
+347 LQTS
-354 VLSSFDEVS
+354 VDEVLAGFGEKS
-363 EEGIYTLQGAAVCI
+363 DEGIYELQGAAVCI

-390 RRQDLD
+390 RSQDD
-396 GYTLNR
+396 VEGYTLNR

-428 TPDTTVVDEPIEDG
+428 TPDTTVVDEPIADG
-442 PANGDGTYS
+442 PVNGDGTYS
-451 GSMSL
+451 GAMSL
-456 RQAVALSKNTIAW
+456 RQAVARSKNTIAW
-469 KIFEEITP
+469 KIFEELTP

-482 YLEAMHFAKLDANDK
+482 YLEAMGFSNLDANDK

-511 ALEMAKGY
+511 PLEMAKGY
-519 ATIENGG
+519 ATIKNDG
-526 GYRNPTCII
+526 GYRNPTCIM

-540 DGEIIYQADQSET
+540 DGEVIYQADQTASV
-553 IIYKQNAC
+553 IYKENAC
-561 REMTDMLQT
+561 RQMTDMLQT

-581 LGTMPSAGK
+581 LGKMPCAGK

-622 VAGLGGGTYPGKIW
+622 VPGLGGGTYPGKIW
-636 YSFMSWLH
+636 HSFMSWLH
-644 EDLEPIDFVSAM
+644 DGLEPVDFIHPM
-656 NMRQTGENA
+656 TQENA
-665 EGETSGDGDGNASN
+665 LPQ
-679 DNAVVEDEAGE
+679 VEE
-690 TTDDAALENAAE
+690 

>member
-1 MRKKK
+1 M
-6 TRTQRVWG
+6 
-14 FLKFQMVL
+14 LL
-22 ILVVVAAVAYYYA
+22 VVAAVAYYYA

-48 AVSLVRNSTEETFRQ
+48 AVSMVSHSSKDTFRK

-70 DVNGEVLSVLKGE
+70 DINGKTLSVLKGE

-89 PYEDIPIYVRQAIIS
+89 EYEDIPIYVKQAIIS

-110 YKHSGID
+110 YKHNGID
-117 YRGIARAVVAMIQ
+117 YRGIMRAAVAMIQ

-143 QLARTVFLSNDRT
+143 QLARTVFLSNERT

-182 YINNVY
+182 YLNNVY
-188 YANGYYGIEAAAE
+188 FANGYYGIEAAAQ
-201 GYFATDVG
+201 GYFGMDVS

-218 LCAIPNNPTMY
+218 LCAIPNNPTLY
-229 DPYTNPDNTLA
+229 NPLTHADKTQA
-240 RRDRILATMLEEQII
+240 RRDRILKSMLEDQVI
-255 SESTYEEALAE
+255 SESSYQTAVAEQIKTTEPEE
-266 TIALVESE
+266 I
-274 TVKNN
+274 KNN

-305 ADEEEQEA
+305 SDDEEKTA
-313 YERSYNNL
+313 YDREYQSL
-321 YNSCNAKLFTG
+321 YDTCNKKLFTG
-332 GYRIYTSIDLAAQEE
+332 GYRIYTSLDLDAQSQ
-347 LQSSIDT
+347 LQTS
-354 VLSSFDEVS
+354 VDEVLAGFGEKS
-363 EEGIYTLQGAAVCI
+363 DEGIYELQGAAVCI

-390 RRQDLD
+390 RSQDD
-396 GYTLNR
+396 VEGYTLNR

-428 TPDTTVVDEPIEDG
+428 TPDTTVVDEPIADG
-442 PANGDGTYS
+442 PVNGDGTYS
-451 GSMSL
+451 GAMSL
-456 RQAVALSKNTIAW
+456 RQAVARSKNTIAW
-469 KIFEEITP
+469 KIFEELTP

-482 YLEAMHFAKLDANDK
+482 YLEAMGFSNLDANDK

-511 ALEMAKGY
+511 PLEMAKGY
-519 ATIENGG
+519 ATIKNDG
-526 GYRNPTCII
+526 GYRNPTCIM

-540 DGEIIYQADQSET
+540 DGEVIYQADQTASV
-553 IIYKQNAC
+553 IYKENAC
-561 REMTDMLQT
+561 RQMTDMLQT

-581 LGTMPSAGK
+581 LGKMPCAGK

-622 VAGLGGGTYPGKIW
+622 VPGLGGGTYPGKIW
-636 YSFMSWLH
+636 HSFMSWLH
-644 EDLEPIDFVSAM
+644 DGLEPVDFIHPM
-656 NMRQTGENA
+656 TQENA
-665 EGETSGDGDGNASN
+665 LSQ
-679 DNAVVEDEAGE
+679 
-690 TTDDAALENAAE
+690 AEE

>member
-1 MRKKK
+1 M
-6 TRTQRVWG
+6 
-14 FLKFQMVL
+14 LL
-22 ILVVVAAVAYYYA
+22 VVAAVAYYYA

-48 AVSLVRNSTEETFRQ
+48 AVSMVSHSSKDTFRK

-70 DVNGEVLSVLKGE
+70 DINGKTLSVLKGE

-89 PYEDIPIYVRQAIIS
+89 EYEDIPIYVKQAIIS

-110 YKHSGID
+110 YKHNGID
-117 YRGIARAVVAMIQ
+117 YRGIMRAAVAMIQ

-143 QLARTVFLSNDRT
+143 QLARTVFLSNERT

-182 YINNVY
+182 YLNNVY
-188 YANGYYGIEAAAE
+188 FANGYYGIEAAAQ
-201 GYFATDVG
+201 GYFGTDVS

-218 LCAIPNNPTMY
+218 LCAIPNNPTLY
-229 DPYTNPDNTLA
+229 NPLTHADKTQA
-240 RRDRILATMLEEQII
+240 RRDRILKSMLEDQVI
-255 SESTYEEALAE
+255 SESSYQTAVAEQIKTTEPEE
-266 TIALVESE
+266 I
-274 TVKNN
+274 KNN

-305 ADEEEQEA
+305 SDDEEKTA
-313 YERSYNNL
+313 YDREYQSL
-321 YNSCNAKLFTG
+321 YDTCNKKLFTG
-332 GYRIYTSIDLAAQEE
+332 GYRIYTSLDLDAQSQ
-347 LQSSIDT
+347 LQAS
-354 VLSSFDEVS
+354 VDEVLAGFGEKS
-363 EEGIYTLQGAAVCI
+363 DEGIYELQGAAVCI

-390 RRQDLD
+390 RSQDD
-396 GYTLNR
+396 VEGYTLNR

-428 TPDTTVVDEPIEDG
+428 TPDTTVVDEPIADG
-442 PANGDGTYS
+442 PVNGDGTYS
-451 GSMSL
+451 GAMSL
-456 RQAVALSKNTIAW
+456 RQAVARSKNTIAW
-469 KIFEEITP
+469 KIFEELTP

-482 YLEAMHFAKLDANDK
+482 YLEAMGFSNLDANDK

-511 ALEMAKGY
+511 PLEMAKGY
-519 ATIENGG
+519 ATIKNDG
-526 GYRNPTCII
+526 GYRNPTCIM

-540 DGEIIYQADQSET
+540 DGEVIYQADQTASV
-553 IIYKQNAC
+553 IYKENAC
-561 REMTDMLQT
+561 RQMTDMLQT

-581 LGTMPSAGK
+581 LGMMPCAGK

-622 VAGLGGGTYPGKIW
+622 VPGLGGGTYPGKIW
-636 YSFMSWLH
+636 HSFMSWLH
-644 EDLEPIDFVSAM
+644 EGLEPVDFIHPM
-656 NMRQTGENA
+656 TQENA
-665 EGETSGDGDGNASN
+665 
-679 DNAVVEDEAGE
+679 
-690 TTDDAALENAAE
+690 LPQAEE

>member
-1 MRKKK
+1 M
-6 TRTQRVWG
+6 
-14 FLKFQMVL
+14 LL
-22 ILVVVAAVAYYYA
+22 VVAAVAYYYA

-48 AVSLVRNSTEETFRQ
+48 AVSMVSHSSKDTFRK

-70 DVNGEVLSVLKGE
+70 DINGKTLSVLKGE
-83 KDVYYI
+83 KYVYYI
-89 PYEDIPIYVRQAIIS
+89 EYEDIPIYVKQAIIS

-110 YKHSGID
+110 YKHNGID
-117 YRGIARAVVAMIQ
+117 YRGIMRAAVAMIQ

-143 QLARTVFLSNDRT
+143 QLARTVFLSNERT

-182 YINNVY
+182 YLNNVY
-188 YANGYYGIEAAAE
+188 FANGYYGIEAAAQ
-201 GYFATDVG
+201 GYFGMDVS

-218 LCAIPNNPTMY
+218 LCAIPNNPTLY
-229 DPYTNPDNTLA
+229 NPLTHADKTQA
-240 RRDRILATMLEEQII
+240 RRDRILKSMLEDQVI
-255 SESTYEEALAE
+255 SESSYQTAVAEQIKTTEPEE
-266 TIALVESE
+266 I
-274 TVKNN
+274 KNN

-305 ADEEEQEA
+305 SDDEEKTA
-313 YERSYNNL
+313 YDREYQSL
-321 YNSCNAKLFTG
+321 YDTCNKKLFTG
-332 GYRIYTSIDLAAQEE
+332 GYRIYTSLDLDAQSQ
-347 LQSSIDT
+347 LQTS
-354 VLSSFDEVS
+354 VDEVLAGFGEKS
-363 EEGIYTLQGAAVCI
+363 DEGIYELQGAAVCI

-390 RRQDLD
+390 RSQDD
-396 GYTLNR
+396 VEGYTLNR

-428 TPDTTVVDEPIEDG
+428 TPDTTVVDEPIADG
-442 PANGDGTYS
+442 PVNGDGTYS
-451 GSMSL
+451 GAMSL
-456 RQAVALSKNTIAW
+456 RQAVARSKNTIAW
-469 KIFEEITP
+469 KIFEELTP

-482 YLEAMHFAKLDANDK
+482 YLEAMGFSNLDANDK

-511 ALEMAKGY
+511 PLEMAKGY
-519 ATIENGG
+519 ATIKNDG
-526 GYRNPTCII
+526 GYRNPTCIM

-540 DGEIIYQADQSET
+540 DGEVIYQADQTASV
-553 IIYKQNAC
+553 IYKENAC
-561 REMTDMLQT
+561 RQMTDMLQT

-581 LGTMPSAGK
+581 LGMMPCAGK

-622 VAGLGGGTYPGKIW
+622 VPGLGGGTYPGKIW
-636 YSFMSWLH
+636 HSFMSWLH
-644 EDLEPIDFVSAM
+644 DGLEPVDFIHPM
-656 NMRQTGENA
+656 TQENA
-665 EGETSGDGDGNASN
+665 LSQ
-679 DNAVVEDEAGE
+679 
-690 TTDDAALENAAE
+690 AEE

>member
-1 MRKKK
+1 M
-6 TRTQRVWG
+6 
-14 FLKFQMVL
+14 LL
-22 ILVVVAAVAYYYA
+22 VVAAVAYYYA

-48 AVSLVRNSTEETFRQ
+48 AVSMVSHSSKDTFRK

-70 DVNGEVLSVLKGE
+70 DINGKTLSVLKGE

-89 PYEDIPIYVRQAIIS
+89 EYEDIPIYVKQAIIS

-110 YKHSGID
+110 YKHNGID
-117 YRGIARAVVAMIQ
+117 YRGIMRAVVAMIQ

-143 QLARTVFLSNDRT
+143 QLARTVFLSNERT

-182 YINNVY
+182 YLNNVY
-188 YANGYYGIEAAAE
+188 FANGYYGIEAAAQ
-201 GYFATDVG
+201 GYFDTDVS

-218 LCAIPNNPTMY
+218 LCAIPNNPTLY
-229 DPYTNPDNTLA
+229 NPLTHADKTQA
-240 RRDRILATMLEEQII
+240 RRDRILKSMLEDQVI
-255 SESTYEEALAE
+255 SESSYQTAVAEQIKTTEPEE
-266 TIALVESE
+266 I
-274 TVKNN
+274 KNN

-305 ADEEEQEA
+305 SSDEEKTA
-313 YERSYNNL
+313 YERKYQSL
-321 YNSCNAKLFTG
+321 YDACNAKLFTG
-332 GYRIYTSIDLAAQEE
+332 GYRIYTSLDLDAQSQ
-347 LQSSIDT
+347 LQAS
-354 VLSSFDEVS
+354 VDEVLAGFGEKS
-363 EEGIYTLQGAAVCI
+363 DEGIYELQGAAVCI

-390 RRQDLD
+390 RSQDD
-396 GYTLNR
+396 VEGYTLNR

-428 TPDTTVVDEPIEDG
+428 TPDTTVVDEPIADG
-442 PANGDGTYS
+442 PVNGDGTYS
-451 GSMSL
+451 GAMSL
-456 RQAVALSKNTIAW
+456 RQAVARSKNTIAW
-469 KIFEEITP
+469 KIFEELTP

-482 YLEAMHFAKLDANDK
+482 YLEAMSFSNLDENDK

-511 ALEMAKGY
+511 PLEMAKGY
-519 ATIENGG
+519 ATIKNDG
-526 GYRNPTCII
+526 GYRNPTCIM

-540 DGEIIYQADQSET
+540 DGEVIYQADQTASV
-553 IIYKQNAC
+553 IYKENAC
-561 REMTDMLQT
+561 RQMTDMLQT

-581 LGTMPSAGK
+581 LGTMPCAGK

-622 VAGLGGGTYPGKIW
+622 VPGLGGGTYPGKIW
-636 YSFMSWLH
+636 HSFMSWLH
-644 EDLEPIDFVSAM
+644 EGLEPVDFVHPLEQKNALSE
-656 NMRQTGENA
+656 TGE
-665 EGETSGDGDGNASN
+665 
-679 DNAVVEDEAGE
+679 
-690 TTDDAALENAAE
+690 

>member
-1 MRKKK
+1 M
-6 TRTQRVWG
+6 
-14 FLKFQMVL
+14 LL
-22 ILVVVAAVAYYYA
+22 VVAAVAYYYA

-48 AVSLVRNSTEETFRQ
+48 AVSMVSHSSKDTFRK

-70 DVNGEVLSVLKGE
+70 DINGKTLSVLKGE

-89 PYEDIPIYVRQAIIS
+89 EYEDIPIYVKQAIIS

-110 YKHSGID
+110 YKHNGID
-117 YRGIARAVVAMIQ
+117 YRGIMRAAVAMIQ

-143 QLARTVFLSNDRT
+143 QLARTVFLSNERT

-182 YINNVY
+182 YLNNVY
-188 YANGYYGIEAAAE
+188 FANGYYGIEAAAQ
-201 GYFATDVG
+201 GYFGTDVS

-218 LCAIPNNPTMY
+218 LCAIPNNPTLY
-229 DPYTNPDNTLA
+229 NPLTHADKTQA
-240 RRDRILATMLEEQII
+240 RRDRILKSMLEDQVI
-255 SESTYEEALAE
+255 SESSYQTAVAEQIKTTEPEE
-266 TIALVESE
+266 I
-274 TVKNN
+274 KNN

-305 ADEEEQEA
+305 SDDEEKTA
-313 YERSYNNL
+313 YDREYQSL
-321 YNSCNAKLFTG
+321 YDTCNKKLFTG
-332 GYRIYTSIDLAAQEE
+332 GYRIYTSLDLDAQSQ
-347 LQSSIDT
+347 LQTS
-354 VLSSFDEVS
+354 VDEVLAGFGEKS
-363 EEGIYTLQGAAVCI
+363 DEGIYELQGAAVCI

-390 RRQDLD
+390 RSQDD
-396 GYTLNR
+396 VEGYTLNR

-428 TPDTTVVDEPIEDG
+428 TPDTTVVDEPIADG
-442 PANGDGTYS
+442 PVNGDGTYS
-451 GSMSL
+451 GAMSL
-456 RQAVALSKNTIAW
+456 RQAVARSKNTIAW
-469 KIFEEITP
+469 KIFEELTP

-482 YLEAMHFAKLDANDK
+482 YLEAMGFSNLDANDK

-511 ALEMAKGY
+511 PLEMAKGY
-519 ATIENGG
+519 ATIKNDG
-526 GYRNPTCII
+526 GYRNPTCIM
-535 KITDA
+535 KITNA
-540 DGEIIYQADQSET
+540 DGEVIYQADQTASV
-553 IIYKQNAC
+553 IYKENAC
-561 REMTDMLQT
+561 RQMTDMLQT

-581 LGTMPSAGK
+581 LGMMPCAGK

-622 VAGLGGGTYPGKIW
+622 VPGLGGGTYPGKIW
-636 YSFMSWLH
+636 HSFMSWLH
-644 EDLEPIDFVSAM
+644 DGLEPVDFIHPM
-656 NMRQTGENA
+656 TQENA
-665 EGETSGDGDGNASN
+665 
-679 DNAVVEDEAGE
+679 
-690 TTDDAALENAAE
+690 LPQAEE

>member
-1 MRKKK
+1 MKKHRKK
-6 TRTQRVWG
+6 TRSQKIWG
-14 FLKFQMVL
+14 FLKFQM
-22 ILVVVAAVAYYYA
+22 ILMLLVVAAVAYYYA

-48 AVSLVRNSTEETFRQ
+48 AVSMVSHSSKDTFRK

-70 DVNGEVLSVLKGE
+70 DINGKTLSVLKGE

-89 PYEDIPIYVRQAIIS
+89 EYEDIPIYVKQAIIS

-110 YKHSGID
+110 YKHNGID
-117 YRGIARAVVAMIQ
+117 YRGIMRAAVAMIQ

-143 QLARTVFLSNDRT
+143 QLARTVFLSNERT

-182 YINNVY
+182 YLNNVY
-188 YANGYYGIEAAAE
+188 FANGYYGIEAAAQ
-201 GYFATDVG
+201 GYFGTDVS

-218 LCAIPNNPTMY
+218 LCAIPNNPTLY
-229 DPYTNPDNTLA
+229 NPLTHADKTQA
-240 RRDRILATMLEEQII
+240 RRDRILKSMLEDKVI
-255 SESTYEEALAE
+255 SESSYQTAVAEQIKTTEPEE
-266 TIALVESE
+266 I
-274 TVKNN
+274 KNN

-305 ADEEEQEA
+305 SDDEEKTA
-313 YERSYNNL
+313 YDREYQSL
-321 YNSCNAKLFTG
+321 YDACNKKLFTG
-332 GYRIYTSIDLAAQEE
+332 GYRIYTSLDLDAQSQ
-347 LQSSIDT
+347 LQAS
-354 VLSSFDEVS
+354 VDEVLAGFGEKS
-363 EEGIYTLQGAAVCI
+363 DEGIYELQGAAVCI

-390 RRQDLD
+390 RSQDD
-396 GYTLNR
+396 VEGYTLNR

-428 TPDTTVVDEPIEDG
+428 TPDTTVVDEPIADG
-442 PANGDGTYS
+442 PVNGDGTYS
-451 GSMSL
+451 GAMSL
-456 RQAVALSKNTIAW
+456 RQAVARSKNTIAW
-469 KIFEEITP
+469 KIFEELTP

-482 YLEAMHFAKLDANDK
+482 YLEAMGFSNLDANDK

-511 ALEMAKGY
+511 PLEMAKGY
-519 ATIENGG
+519 ATIKNDG
-526 GYRNPTCII
+526 GYRNPTCIM
-535 KITDA
+535 KITNA
-540 DGEIIYQADQSET
+540 DGEVIYQADQTASV
-553 IIYKQNAC
+553 IYKENAC
-561 REMTDMLQT
+561 RQMTDMLQT

-581 LGTMPSAGK
+581 LGMMPCAGK

-622 VAGLGGGTYPGKIW
+622 VPGLGGGTYPGKIW
-636 YSFMSWLH
+636 HSFMSWLH
-644 EDLEPIDFVSAM
+644 DGLEPVDFIHPM
-656 NMRQTGENA
+656 TQENA
-665 EGETSGDGDGNASN
+665 
-679 DNAVVEDEAGE
+679 
-690 TTDDAALENAAE
+690 LPQAEE

>member
-1 MRKKK
+1 MKKRRKK
-6 TRTQRVWG
+6 TRSQKIWG
-14 FLKFQMVL
+14 FLKFQM
-22 ILVVVAAVAYYYA
+22 ILMLLVVAAVAYYYA

-48 AVSLVRNSTEETFRQ
+48 AVSMVSHSSKDTFRK

-70 DVNGEVLSVLKGE
+70 DINGKTLSVLKGE

-89 PYEDIPIYVRQAIIS
+89 EYEDIPIYVKQAIIS

-110 YKHSGID
+110 YKHKGID
-117 YRGIARAVVAMIQ
+117 YRGIMRAVVAMIQ

-143 QLARTVFLSNDRT
+143 QLARTVFLSNERT

-182 YINNVY
+182 YLNNVY
-188 YANGYYGIEAAAE
+188 FANGYYGIEAAAQ
-201 GYFATDVG
+201 GYFGTDVS

-218 LCAIPNNPTMY
+218 LCAIPNNPTLY
-229 DPYTNPDNTLA
+229 NPLTHADKTQA
-240 RRDRILATMLEEQII
+240 RRDRILKSMLEDQVI
-255 SESTYEEALAE
+255 SESSYQTAVAEQIKTTEPEE
-266 TIALVESE
+266 I
-274 TVKNN
+274 KNN

-305 ADEEEQEA
+305 SSDEEKTA
-313 YERSYNNL
+313 YERKYQSL
-321 YNSCNAKLFTG
+321 YDACNAKLFTG
-332 GYRIYTSIDLAAQEE
+332 GYRIYTSLDLDAQSQ
-347 LQSSIDT
+347 LQASA
-354 VLSSFDEVS
+354 DEVLAGFGEKS
-363 EEGIYTLQGAAVCI
+363 DEGIYELQGAAVCI

-390 RRQDLD
+390 RSQDD
-396 GYTLNR
+396 VEGYTLNR

-428 TPDTTVVDEPIEDG
+428 TPDTTVVDEPIADG
-442 PANGDGTYS
+442 PVNGDGTYS
-451 GSMSL
+451 GAMSL
-456 RQAVALSKNTIAW
+456 RQAVARSKNTIAW
-469 KIFEEITP
+469 KIFEELTP

-482 YLEAMHFAKLDANDK
+482 YLEAMSFSNLDENDK

-511 ALEMAKGY
+511 PLEMAKGY
-519 ATIENGG
+519 ATIKNDG
-526 GYRNPTCII
+526 GYRNPTCIM

-540 DGEIIYQADQSET
+540 DGEVIYQADQTASV
-553 IIYKQNAC
+553 IYKENAC
-561 REMTDMLQT
+561 RQMTDMLQT

-581 LGTMPSAGK
+581 LGTMPCAGK

-622 VAGLGGGTYPGKIW
+622 VPGLGGGTYPGKIW
-636 YSFMSWLH
+636 HSFMSWLH
-644 EDLEPIDFVSAM
+644 EGLEPIDFVHPLE
-656 NMRQTGENA
+656 QENA
-665 EGETSGDGDGNASN
+665 LPQTEE
-679 DNAVVEDEAGE
+679 
-690 TTDDAALENAAE
+690 

>member
-1 MRKKK
+1 M
-6 TRTQRVWG
+6 
-14 FLKFQMVL
+14 LL
-22 ILVVVAAVAYYYA
+22 VVAAVAYYYA

-48 AVSLVRNSTEETFRQ
+48 AVSMVSHSSKDTFRK

-70 DVNGEVLSVLKGE
+70 DINGKTLSVLKGE

-89 PYEDIPIYVRQAIIS
+89 EYEDIPIYVKQAIIS

-110 YKHSGID
+110 YKHNGID
-117 YRGIARAVVAMIQ
+117 YRGIMRAAVAMIQ

-143 QLARTVFLSNDRT
+143 QLARTVFLSNERT

-182 YINNVY
+182 YLNNVY
-188 YANGYYGIEAAAE
+188 FANGYYGIEAAAQ
-201 GYFATDVG
+201 GYFGMDVS

-218 LCAIPNNPTMY
+218 LCAIPNNPTLY
-229 DPYTNPDNTLA
+229 NPLTHADKTQA
-240 RRDRILATMLEEQII
+240 RRDRILKSMLEDQVI
-255 SESTYEEALAE
+255 SESSYQTAVAEQIKTTEPEE
-266 TIALVESE
+266 I
-274 TVKNN
+274 KNN

-305 ADEEEQEA
+305 SDDEEKTA
-313 YERSYNNL
+313 YDREYQSL
-321 YNSCNAKLFTG
+321 YDTCNKKLFTG
-332 GYRIYTSIDLAAQEE
+332 GYRIYTSLDLDAQSQ
-347 LQSSIDT
+347 LQTS
-354 VLSSFDEVS
+354 VDEVLAGFGEKS
-363 EEGIYTLQGAAVCI
+363 DEGIYELQGAAVCI

-390 RRQDLD
+390 RSQDD
-396 GYTLNR
+396 VEGYTLNR

-428 TPDTTVVDEPIEDG
+428 TPDTTVVDEPIADG
-442 PANGDGTYS
+442 PVNGDGTYS
-451 GSMSL
+451 GAMSL
-456 RQAVALSKNTIAW
+456 RQAVARSKNTIAW
-469 KIFEEITP
+469 KIFEELTP

-482 YLEAMHFAKLDANDK
+482 YLEAMGFSNLDANDK

-511 ALEMAKGY
+511 PLEMAKGY
-519 ATIENGG
+519 ATIKNDG
-526 GYRNPTCII
+526 GYRNPTCIM

-540 DGEIIYQADQSET
+540 DGEVIYQADQTASV
-553 IIYKQNAC
+553 IYKENAC
-561 REMTDMLQT
+561 RQMTDMLQT

-581 LGTMPSAGK
+581 LGMMPCAGK

-622 VAGLGGGTYPGKIW
+622 VPGLGGGTYPGKIW
-636 YSFMSWLH
+636 HSFMSWLH
-644 EDLEPIDFVSAM
+644 DGLEPVDFIHPM
-656 NMRQTGENA
+656 TQENA
-665 EGETSGDGDGNASN
+665 LPQ
-679 DNAVVEDEAGE
+679 VEE
-690 TTDDAALENAAE
+690 

>member
-1 MRKKK
+1 MKKRRKK
-6 TRTQRVWG
+6 TRSQKIWG
-14 FLKFQMVL
+14 FLKFQM
-22 ILVVVAAVAYYYA
+22 ILMLLVVAAVAYYYA

-48 AVSLVRNSTEETFRQ
+48 AVSMVSHSSKDTFRK

-70 DVNGEVLSVLKGE
+70 DINGKTLSVLKGE

-89 PYEDIPIYVRQAIIS
+89 EYEDIPIYVKQAIIS

-110 YKHSGID
+110 YKHKGID
-117 YRGIARAVVAMIQ
+117 YRGIMRAVVAMIQ

-143 QLARTVFLSNDRT
+143 QLARTVFLSNERT

-182 YINNVY
+182 YLNNVY
-188 YANGYYGIEAAAE
+188 FANGYYGIEAAAQ
-201 GYFATDVG
+201 GYFGMDVS

-218 LCAIPNNPTMY
+218 LCAIPNNPTLY
-229 DPYTNPDNTLA
+229 NPLTHADKTQA
-240 RRDRILATMLEEQII
+240 RRDRILKSMLEDQVI
-255 SESTYEEALAE
+255 SESSYQTAVAEQIKTTEPEE
-266 TIALVESE
+266 I
-274 TVKNN
+274 KNN

-305 ADEEEQEA
+305 SDDEEKTA
-313 YERSYNNL
+313 YDREYQSL
-321 YNSCNAKLFTG
+321 YDTCNKKLFTG
-332 GYRIYTSIDLAAQEE
+332 GYRIYTSLDLDAQSQ
-347 LQSSIDT
+347 LQTS
-354 VLSSFDEVS
+354 VDEVLAGFGEKS
-363 EEGIYTLQGAAVCI
+363 DEGIYELQGAAVCI

-390 RRQDLD
+390 RSQDD
-396 GYTLNR
+396 VEGYTLNR

-428 TPDTTVVDEPIEDG
+428 TPDTTVVDEPIADG
-442 PANGDGTYS
+442 PVNGDGTYS
-451 GSMSL
+451 GAMSL
-456 RQAVALSKNTIAW
+456 RQAVARSKNTIAW
-469 KIFEEITP
+469 KIFEELTP

-482 YLEAMHFAKLDANDK
+482 YLEAMGFSNLDANDK

-511 ALEMAKGY
+511 PLEMAKGY
-519 ATIENGG
+519 ATIKNDG
-526 GYRNPTCII
+526 GYRNPTCIM

-540 DGEIIYQADQSET
+540 DGEVIYQADQTASV
-553 IIYKQNAC
+553 IYKENAC
-561 REMTDMLQT
+561 RQMTDMLQT

-581 LGTMPSAGK
+581 LGMMPCAGK

-622 VAGLGGGTYPGKIW
+622 VPGLGGGTYPGKIW
-636 YSFMSWLH
+636 HSFMSWLH
-644 EDLEPIDFVSAM
+644 DGLEPVDFIHPM
-656 NMRQTGENA
+656 TQENA
-665 EGETSGDGDGNASN
+665 LSQ
-679 DNAVVEDEAGE
+679 
-690 TTDDAALENAAE
+690 AEE

>member
-1 MRKKK
+1 MKKRRKK
-6 TRTQRVWG
+6 TRSQKIWG
-14 FLKFQMVL
+14 FLKFQM
-22 ILVVVAAVAYYYA
+22 ILMLLVVAAVAYYYA

-48 AVSLVRNSTEETFRQ
+48 AVSMVSHSSKDTFRK

-70 DVNGEVLSVLKGE
+70 DINGKTLSVLKGE

-89 PYEDIPIYVRQAIIS
+89 EYEDIPIYVKQAIIS

-110 YKHSGID
+110 YKHNGID
-117 YRGIARAVVAMIQ
+117 YRGIMRAAVAMIQ

-143 QLARTVFLSNDRT
+143 QLARTVFLSNERT

-182 YINNVY
+182 YLNNVY
-188 YANGYYGIEAAAE
+188 FANGYYGIEAAAQ
-201 GYFATDVG
+201 GYFGTDVS

-218 LCAIPNNPTMY
+218 LCAIPNNPTLY
-229 DPYTNPDNTLA
+229 NPLTHADKTQA
-240 RRDRILATMLEEQII
+240 RRDRILKSMLEDKVI
-255 SESTYEEALAE
+255 SESSYQTAVAEQIKTTEPEE
-266 TIALVESE
+266 I
-274 TVKNN
+274 KNN

-305 ADEEEQEA
+305 SDDEEKTA
-313 YERSYNNL
+313 YDREYQSL
-321 YNSCNAKLFTG
+321 YDTCNKKLFTG
-332 GYRIYTSIDLAAQEE
+332 GYRIYTSLDLDAQSQ
-347 LQSSIDT
+347 LQAS
-354 VLSSFDEVS
+354 VDEVLAGFGEKS
-363 EEGIYTLQGAAVCI
+363 DEGIYELQGAAVCI

-390 RRQDLD
+390 RSQDD
-396 GYTLNR
+396 VEGYTLNR

-428 TPDTTVVDEPIEDG
+428 TPDTTVVDEPIADG
-442 PANGDGTYS
+442 PVNGDGTYS
-451 GSMSL
+451 GAMSL
-456 RQAVALSKNTIAW
+456 RQAVARSKNTIAW
-469 KIFEEITP
+469 KIFEELTP

-482 YLEAMHFAKLDANDK
+482 YLEEMGFSNLDANDK

-511 ALEMAKGY
+511 PLEMAKGY
-519 ATIENGG
+519 ATIKNDG
-526 GYRNPTCII
+526 GYRNPTCIM

-540 DGEIIYQADQSET
+540 DGEVIYQADQTASV
-553 IIYKQNAC
+553 IYKENAC
-561 REMTDMLQT
+561 RQMTDMLQT

-581 LGTMPSAGK
+581 LGMMPCAGK

-622 VAGLGGGTYPGKIW
+622 VPGLGGGTYPGKIW
-636 YSFMSWLH
+636 HSFMSWLH
-644 EDLEPIDFVSAM
+644 DGLEPVDFIHPM
-656 NMRQTGENA
+656 TQENA
-665 EGETSGDGDGNASN
+665 
-679 DNAVVEDEAGE
+679 
-690 TTDDAALENAAE
+690 LPQAEE

>member
-1 MRKKK
+1 M
-6 TRTQRVWG
+6 
-14 FLKFQMVL
+14 LL
-22 ILVVVAAVAYYYA
+22 VVAAVAYYYA

-48 AVSLVRNSTEETFRQ
+48 AVSMVSHSSKDTFRK

-70 DVNGEVLSVLKGE
+70 DINGKTLSVLKGE

-89 PYEDIPIYVRQAIIS
+89 EYEDIPIYVKQAIIS

-110 YKHSGID
+110 YKHNGID
-117 YRGIARAVVAMIQ
+117 YRGIMRAAVAMIQ

-143 QLARTVFLSNDRT
+143 QLARTVFLSNERT

-182 YINNVY
+182 YLNNVY
-188 YANGYYGIEAAAE
+188 FANGYYGIEAAAQ
-201 GYFATDVG
+201 GYFGTDVS

-218 LCAIPNNPTMY
+218 LCAIPNNPTLY
-229 DPYTNPDNTLA
+229 NPLTHADKTQA
-240 RRDRILATMLEEQII
+240 RRDRILKSMLEDQVI
-255 SESTYEEALAE
+255 SESSYQTAVAEQIKTTEPEE
-266 TIALVESE
+266 I
-274 TVKNN
+274 KNN

-305 ADEEEQEA
+305 SDDEEKTA
-313 YERSYNNL
+313 YDREYQSL
-321 YNSCNAKLFTG
+321 YDACNKKLFTG
-332 GYRIYTSIDLAAQEE
+332 GYRIYTSLDLDAQSQ
-347 LQSSIDT
+347 LQTS
-354 VLSSFDEVS
+354 VDEVLAGFGEKS
-363 EEGIYTLQGAAVCI
+363 DEGIYELQGAAVCI

-390 RRQDLD
+390 RSQDD
-396 GYTLNR
+396 VEGYTLNR

-428 TPDTTVVDEPIEDG
+428 TPDTTVVDEPIADG
-442 PANGDGTYS
+442 PVNGDGTYS
-451 GSMSL
+451 GAMSL
-456 RQAVALSKNTIAW
+456 RQAVARSKNTIAW
-469 KIFEEITP
+469 KIFEELTP

-482 YLEAMHFAKLDANDK
+482 YLEAMGFSNLDANDK

-511 ALEMAKGY
+511 PLEMAKGY
-519 ATIENGG
+519 ATIKNDG
-526 GYRNPTCII
+526 GYRNPTCIM

-540 DGEIIYQADQSET
+540 DGEVIYQADQTASV
-553 IIYKQNAC
+553 IYKENAC
-561 REMTDMLQT
+561 RQMTDMLQT

-581 LGTMPSAGK
+581 LGMMPCAGK

-622 VAGLGGGTYPGKIW
+622 VPGLGGGTYPGKIW
-636 YSFMSWLH
+636 HSFMSWLH
-644 EDLEPIDFVSAM
+644 DGLEPVDFIHPM
-656 NMRQTGENA
+656 TQENA
-665 EGETSGDGDGNASN
+665 
-679 DNAVVEDEAGE
+679 
-690 TTDDAALENAAE
+690 LPQAEE

>member
-1 MRKKK
+1 MKKRRKK
-6 TRTQRVWG
+6 TRSQKIWG
-14 FLKFQMVL
+14 FLKFQM
-22 ILVVVAAVAYYYA
+22 ILMLLVVAAVAYYYA

-48 AVSLVRNSTEETFRQ
+48 AVSMVSHSSKDTFRK

-70 DVNGEVLSVLKGE
+70 DINGKTLSVLKGE

-89 PYEDIPIYVRQAIIS
+89 EYEDIPIYVKQAIIS

-110 YKHSGID
+110 YKHNGID
-117 YRGIARAVVAMIQ
+117 YRGIMRAAVAMIQ

-143 QLARTVFLSNDRT
+143 QLARTVFLSNERT

-182 YINNVY
+182 YLNNVY
-188 YANGYYGIEAAAE
+188 FANGYYGIEAAAQ
-201 GYFATDVG
+201 GYFGTDVS

-218 LCAIPNNPTMY
+218 LCAIPNNPTLY
-229 DPYTNPDNTLA
+229 NPLTHADKTQA
-240 RRDRILATMLEEQII
+240 RRDRILKSMLEDQVI
-255 SESTYEEALAE
+255 SESSYQTAVAEQIKTTEPEE
-266 TIALVESE
+266 I
-274 TVKNN
+274 KNN

-305 ADEEEQEA
+305 SDDEEKTA
-313 YERSYNNL
+313 YDREYQSL
-321 YNSCNAKLFTG
+321 YDTCNKKLFTG
-332 GYRIYTSIDLAAQEE
+332 GYRIYTSLDLDAQSQ
-347 LQSSIDT
+347 LQAS
-354 VLSSFDEVS
+354 VDEVLAGFGEKS
-363 EEGIYTLQGAAVCI
+363 DEGIYELQGAAVCI

-390 RRQDLD
+390 RSQDD
-396 GYTLNR
+396 VEGYTLNR

-428 TPDTTVVDEPIEDG
+428 TPDTTVVDEPIADG
-442 PANGDGTYS
+442 PVNGDGTYS
-451 GSMSL
+451 GAMSL
-456 RQAVALSKNTIAW
+456 RQAVARSKNTIAW
-469 KIFEEITP
+469 KIFEELTP

-482 YLEAMHFAKLDANDK
+482 YLEEMGFSNLDANDK

-511 ALEMAKGY
+511 PLEMAKGY
-519 ATIENGG
+519 ATIKNDG
-526 GYRNPTCII
+526 GYRNPTCIM

-540 DGEIIYQADQSET
+540 DGEVIYQADQTASV
-553 IIYKQNAC
+553 IYKENAC
-561 REMTDMLQT
+561 RQMTDMLQT

-581 LGTMPSAGK
+581 LGMMPCAGK

-622 VAGLGGGTYPGKIW
+622 VPGLGGGTYPGKIW
-636 YSFMSWLH
+636 HSFMSWLH
-644 EDLEPIDFVSAM
+644 DGLEPVDFIHPM
-656 NMRQTGENA
+656 TQENA
-665 EGETSGDGDGNASN
+665 
-679 DNAVVEDEAGE
+679 
-690 TTDDAALENAAE
+690 LPQAEE

>member
-1 MRKKK
+1 M
-6 TRTQRVWG
+6 
-14 FLKFQMVL
+14 LL
-22 ILVVVAAVAYYYA
+22 VVAAVAYYYA

-48 AVSLVRNSTEETFRQ
+48 AVSMVSHSSKDTFRK

-70 DVNGEVLSVLKGE
+70 DINGKTLSVLKGE

-89 PYEDIPIYVRQAIIS
+89 EYEDIPIYVKQAIIS

-110 YKHSGID
+110 YKHNGID
-117 YRGIARAVVAMIQ
+117 YRGIMRAAVAMIQ
-130 DGEVTQGGSTITQ
+130 DGEVTQGGSSITQ
-143 QLARTVFLSNDRT
+143 QLARTVFLSNERT

-182 YINNVY
+182 YLNNVY
-188 YANGYYGIEAAAE
+188 FANGYYGIEAAAQ
-201 GYFATDVG
+201 GYFGTDVS

-218 LCAIPNNPTMY
+218 LCAIPNNPTLY
-229 DPYTNPDNTLA
+229 NPLTHADKTQA
-240 RRDRILATMLEEQII
+240 RRDRILKSMLEDKVI
-255 SESTYEEALAE
+255 SESSYQTAVAEQIKTTEPEE
-266 TIALVESE
+266 I
-274 TVKNN
+274 KNN

-305 ADEEEQEA
+305 SDDEEKTA
-313 YERSYNNL
+313 YDREYQSL
-321 YNSCNAKLFTG
+321 YDACNKKLFTG
-332 GYRIYTSIDLAAQEE
+332 GYRIYTSLDLDAQSQ
-347 LQSSIDT
+347 LQAS
-354 VLSSFDEVS
+354 VDEVLAGFGEKS
-363 EEGIYTLQGAAVCI
+363 DEGIYELQGAAVCI

-390 RRQDLD
+390 RSQDD
-396 GYTLNR
+396 VEGYTLNR

-428 TPDTTVVDEPIEDG
+428 TPDTTVVDEPIADG
-442 PANGDGTYS
+442 PVNGDGTYS
-451 GSMSL
+451 GAMSL
-456 RQAVALSKNTIAW
+456 RQAVARSKNTIAW
-469 KIFEEITP
+469 KIFEELTP

-482 YLEAMHFAKLDANDK
+482 YLEAMGFSNLDANDK

-511 ALEMAKGY
+511 PLEMAKGY
-519 ATIENGG
+519 ATIKNDG
-526 GYRNPTCII
+526 GYRNPTCIM

-540 DGEIIYQADQSET
+540 DGEVIYQADQTASV
-553 IIYKQNAC
+553 IYKENAC
-561 REMTDMLQT
+561 RQMTDMLQT

-581 LGTMPSAGK
+581 LGMMPCAGK

-622 VAGLGGGTYPGKIW
+622 VPGLGGGTYPGKIW
-636 YSFMSWLH
+636 HSFMSWLH
-644 EDLEPIDFVSAM
+644 EGLEPVDFIHPM
-656 NMRQTGENA
+656 TQENA
-665 EGETSGDGDGNASN
+665 
-679 DNAVVEDEAGE
+679 
-690 TTDDAALENAAE
+690 LPQAEE

>member
-1 MRKKK
+1 M
-6 TRTQRVWG
+6 
-14 FLKFQMVL
+14 LL
-22 ILVVVAAVAYYYA
+22 VVAAVAYYYA

-48 AVSLVRNSTEETFRQ
+48 AVSMVSHSSKDTFRK

-70 DVNGEVLSVLKGE
+70 DINGKTLSVLKGE

-89 PYEDIPIYVRQAIIS
+89 EYEDIPIYVKQAIIS

-110 YKHSGID
+110 YKHNGID
-117 YRGIARAVVAMIQ
+117 YRGIMRAAVAMIQ

-143 QLARTVFLSNDRT
+143 QLARTVFLSNERT

-182 YINNVY
+182 YLNNVY
-188 YANGYYGIEAAAE
+188 FANGYYGIEAAAQ
-201 GYFATDVG
+201 GYFGTDVS

-218 LCAIPNNPTMY
+218 LCAIPNNPTLY
-229 DPYTNPDNTLA
+229 NPLTHADKTQA
-240 RRDRILATMLEEQII
+240 RRDRILKSMLEDKVI
-255 SESTYEEALAE
+255 SESSYQTAVAEQIKTTEPEE
-266 TIALVESE
+266 I
-274 TVKNN
+274 KNN

-305 ADEEEQEA
+305 SDDEEKTA
-313 YERSYNNL
+313 YDREYQSL
-321 YNSCNAKLFTG
+321 YDACNKKLFTG
-332 GYRIYTSIDLAAQEE
+332 GYRIYTSLDLDAQSQ
-347 LQSSIDT
+347 LQAS
-354 VLSSFDEVS
+354 VDEVLAGFGEKS
-363 EEGIYTLQGAAVCI
+363 DEGIYELQGAAVCI

-390 RRQDLD
+390 RSQDD
-396 GYTLNR
+396 VEGYTLNR

-428 TPDTTVVDEPIEDG
+428 TPDTTVVDEPIADG
-442 PANGDGTYS
+442 PVNGDGTYS
-451 GSMSL
+451 GAMSL
-456 RQAVALSKNTIAW
+456 RQAVARSKNTIAW
-469 KIFEEITP
+469 KIFEELTP

-482 YLEAMHFAKLDANDK
+482 YLEAMGFSNLDANDK

-511 ALEMAKGY
+511 PLEMAKGY
-519 ATIENGG
+519 ATIKNDG
-526 GYRNPTCII
+526 GYRNPTCIM
-535 KITDA
+535 KITNA
-540 DGEIIYQADQSET
+540 DGEVIYQADQTASV
-553 IIYKQNAC
+553 IYKENAC
-561 REMTDMLQT
+561 RQMTDMLQT

-581 LGTMPSAGK
+581 LGMMPCAGK

-622 VAGLGGGTYPGKIW
+622 VPGLGGGTYPGKIW
-636 YSFMSWLH
+636 HSFMSWLH
-644 EDLEPIDFVSAM
+644 DGLEPVDFIHPM
-656 NMRQTGENA
+656 TQENA
-665 EGETSGDGDGNASN
+665 
-679 DNAVVEDEAGE
+679 
-690 TTDDAALENAAE
+690 LPQAEE

>member
-1 MRKKK
+1 MKKHRKK
-6 TRTQRVWG
+6 TRSQKIWG
-14 FLKFQMVL
+14 FLKFQM
-22 ILVVVAAVAYYYA
+22 ILMLLVVAAVAYYYA

-48 AVSLVRNSTEETFRQ
+48 AVSMVSHSSKDTFRK

-70 DVNGEVLSVLKGE
+70 DINGKTLSVLKGE

-89 PYEDIPIYVRQAIIS
+89 EYEDIPIYVKQAIIS

-110 YKHSGID
+110 YKHNGID
-117 YRGIARAVVAMIQ
+117 YRGIMRAAVAMIQ

-143 QLARTVFLSNDRT
+143 QLARTVFLSNERT

-182 YINNVY
+182 YLNNVY
-188 YANGYYGIEAAAE
+188 FANGYYGIEAAAQ
-201 GYFATDVG
+201 GYFGTDVS

-218 LCAIPNNPTMY
+218 LCAIPNNPTLY
-229 DPYTNPDNTLA
+229 NPLTHADKTQA
-240 RRDRILATMLEEQII
+240 RRDRILKSMLEDKVI
-255 SESTYEEALAE
+255 SESSYQTAVAEQIKTTEPEE
-266 TIALVESE
+266 I
-274 TVKNN
+274 KNN

-305 ADEEEQEA
+305 SDDEEKTA
-313 YERSYNNL
+313 YDREYQSL
-321 YNSCNAKLFTG
+321 YDACNKKLFTG
-332 GYRIYTSIDLAAQEE
+332 GYRIYTSLDLDAQSQ
-347 LQSSIDT
+347 LQAS
-354 VLSSFDEVS
+354 VDEVLAGFGEKS
-363 EEGIYTLQGAAVCI
+363 DEGIYELQGAAVCI

-390 RRQDLD
+390 RSQDD
-396 GYTLNR
+396 VEGYTLNR

-428 TPDTTVVDEPIEDG
+428 TPDTTVVDEPIADG
-442 PANGDGTYS
+442 PVNGDGTYS
-451 GSMSL
+451 GAMSL
-456 RQAVALSKNTIAW
+456 RQAVARSKNTIAW
-469 KIFEEITP
+469 KIFEELTP

-482 YLEAMHFAKLDANDK
+482 YLEAMGFSNLDANDK

-511 ALEMAKGY
+511 PLEMAKGY
-519 ATIENGG
+519 ATIKNDG
-526 GYRNPTCII
+526 GYRNPTCIM

-540 DGEIIYQADQSET
+540 DGEVIYQADQTASV
-553 IIYKQNAC
+553 IYKENAC
-561 REMTDMLQT
+561 RQMTDMLQT

-581 LGTMPSAGK
+581 LGMMPCAGK

-622 VAGLGGGTYPGKIW
+622 VPGLGGGTYPGKIW
-636 YSFMSWLH
+636 HSFMSWLH
-644 EDLEPIDFVSAM
+644 EGLEPVDFIHPM
-656 NMRQTGENA
+656 TQENA
-665 EGETSGDGDGNASN
+665 
-679 DNAVVEDEAGE
+679 
-690 TTDDAALENAAE
+690 LPQAEE

>member
-1 MRKKK
+1 M
-6 TRTQRVWG
+6 
-14 FLKFQMVL
+14 LL
-22 ILVVVAAVAYYYA
+22 VVAAVAYYYA

-48 AVSLVRNSTEETFRQ
+48 AVSMVSHSSKDTFRK

-70 DVNGEVLSVLKGE
+70 DINGKTLSVLKGE

-89 PYEDIPIYVRQAIIS
+89 EYEDIPIYVKQAIIS

-110 YKHSGID
+110 YKHKGID
-117 YRGIARAVVAMIQ
+117 YRGIMRAVVAMIQ

-143 QLARTVFLSNDRT
+143 QLARTVFLSNERT

-182 YINNVY
+182 YLNNVY
-188 YANGYYGIEAAAE
+188 FANGYYGIEAAAQ
-201 GYFATDVG
+201 GYFGTDVS

-218 LCAIPNNPTMY
+218 LCAIPNNPTLY
-229 DPYTNPDNTLA
+229 NPLTHADKTQA
-240 RRDRILATMLEEQII
+240 RRDRILKSMLEDQVI
-255 SESTYEEALAE
+255 SESSYQTAVAEQIKTTEPEE
-266 TIALVESE
+266 I
-274 TVKNN
+274 KNN

-305 ADEEEQEA
+305 SSDEEKTA
-313 YERSYNNL
+313 YERKYQSL
-321 YNSCNAKLFTG
+321 YDACNAKLFTG
-332 GYRIYTSIDLAAQEE
+332 GYRIYTSLDLDAQSQ
-347 LQSSIDT
+347 LQAS
-354 VLSSFDEVS
+354 VDEVLAGFGEKS
-363 EEGIYTLQGAAVCI
+363 DEGIYELQGAAVCI

-390 RRQDLD
+390 RSQDD
-396 GYTLNR
+396 VEGYTLNR

-428 TPDTTVVDEPIEDG
+428 TPDTTVVDEPIADG
-442 PANGDGTYS
+442 PVNGDGTYS
-451 GSMSL
+451 GAMSL
-456 RQAVALSKNTIAW
+456 RQAVARSKNTIAW
-469 KIFEEITP
+469 KIFEELTP

-482 YLEAMHFAKLDANDK
+482 YLEAMSFSNLDENDK

-511 ALEMAKGY
+511 PLEMAKGY
-519 ATIENGG
+519 ATIKNDG
-526 GYRNPTCII
+526 GYRNPTCIM

-540 DGEIIYQADQSET
+540 DGEMIYQADQTASV
-553 IIYKQNAC
+553 IYKENAC
-561 REMTDMLQT
+561 RQMTEMLQT

-581 LGTMPSAGK
+581 LGTMPCAGK

-622 VAGLGGGTYPGKIW
+622 VPGLGGGTYPGKIW

-644 EDLEPIDFVSAM
+644 EGLEPVDFVHPLEQKNALSE
-656 NMRQTGENA
+656 TGE
-665 EGETSGDGDGNASN
+665 
-679 DNAVVEDEAGE
+679 
-690 TTDDAALENAAE
+690 

>member
-1 MRKKK
+1 M
-6 TRTQRVWG
+6 
-14 FLKFQMVL
+14 LL
-22 ILVVVAAVAYYYA
+22 VVAAVAYYYA

-48 AVSLVRNSTEETFRQ
+48 AVSMVSHSSKDTFRK

-70 DVNGEVLSVLKGE
+70 DINGKTLSVLKGE

-89 PYEDIPIYVRQAIIS
+89 EYEDISIYVKQAIIS

-110 YKHSGID
+110 YKHNGID
-117 YRGIARAVVAMIQ
+117 YRGIMRAAVAMIQ

-143 QLARTVFLSNDRT
+143 QLARTVFLSNERT

-182 YINNVY
+182 YLNNVY
-188 YANGYYGIEAAAE
+188 FANGYYGIEAAAQ
-201 GYFATDVG
+201 GYFGTDVS

-218 LCAIPNNPTMY
+218 LCAIPNNPTLY
-229 DPYTNPDNTLA
+229 NPLTHADKTQA
-240 RRDRILATMLEEQII
+240 RRDRILKSMLEDQVI
-255 SESTYEEALAE
+255 SESSYQTAVAEQIKTTEPEE
-266 TIALVESE
+266 I
-274 TVKNN
+274 KNN

-305 ADEEEQEA
+305 SDDEEKTA
-313 YERSYNNL
+313 YDREYQSL
-321 YNSCNAKLFTG
+321 YDECNKKLFTG
-332 GYRIYTSIDLAAQEE
+332 GYRIYTSLDLDAQSQ
-347 LQSSIDT
+347 LQTS
-354 VLSSFDEVS
+354 VDEVLAGFGEKS
-363 EEGIYTLQGAAVCI
+363 DEGIYELQGAAVCI

-390 RRQDLD
+390 RSQDD
-396 GYTLNR
+396 VEGYTLNR

-428 TPDTTVVDEPIEDG
+428 TPDTTVVDEPIADG
-442 PANGDGTYS
+442 PVNGDGTYS
-451 GSMSL
+451 GAMSL
-456 RQAVALSKNTIAW
+456 RQAVARSKNTIAW
-469 KIFEEITP
+469 KIFEELTP

-482 YLEAMHFAKLDANDK
+482 YLEAMGFSNLDANDK

-511 ALEMAKGY
+511 PLEMAKGY
-519 ATIENGG
+519 ATIKNDG
-526 GYRNPTCII
+526 GYRNPTCIM

-540 DGEIIYQADQSET
+540 DGEVIYQADQTASV
-553 IIYKQNAC
+553 IYKENAC
-561 REMTDMLQT
+561 RQMTDMLQT

-581 LGTMPSAGK
+581 LGMMPCAGK

-622 VAGLGGGTYPGKIW
+622 VPGLGGGTYPGKIW
-636 YSFMSWLH
+636 HSFMSWLH
-644 EDLEPIDFVSAM
+644 DGLEPVDFIHPM
-656 NMRQTGENA
+656 TQENA
-665 EGETSGDGDGNASN
+665 
-679 DNAVVEDEAGE
+679 
-690 TTDDAALENAAE
+690 LPQAEE

>member
-1 MRKKK
+1 M
-6 TRTQRVWG
+6 
-14 FLKFQMVL
+14 LL
-22 ILVVVAAVAYYYA
+22 VVAAVAYYYA

-48 AVSLVRNSTEETFRQ
+48 AVSMVSHSSKDTFRK

-70 DVNGEVLSVLKGE
+70 DINGKTLSVLKGE

-89 PYEDIPIYVRQAIIS
+89 EYEDIPIYVKQAIIS

-110 YKHSGID
+110 YKHKGID
-117 YRGIARAVVAMIQ
+117 YRGIMRAVVAMIQ

-143 QLARTVFLSNDRT
+143 QLARTVFLSNERT

-182 YINNVY
+182 YLNNVY
-188 YANGYYGIEAAAE
+188 FANGYYGIEAAAQ
-201 GYFATDVG
+201 GYFGTDVS

-218 LCAIPNNPTMY
+218 LCAIPNNPTLY
-229 DPYTNPDNTLA
+229 NPLTHADKTQA
-240 RRDRILATMLEEQII
+240 RRDRILKSMLEDQVI
-255 SESTYEEALAE
+255 SESSYQTAVAEQIKTTEPEE
-266 TIALVESE
+266 I
-274 TVKNN
+274 KNN

-305 ADEEEQEA
+305 SDDEEKTA
-313 YERSYNNL
+313 YDREYQSL
-321 YNSCNAKLFTG
+321 YDTCNKKLFTG
-332 GYRIYTSIDLAAQEE
+332 GYRIYTSLDLDAQSQ
-347 LQSSIDT
+347 LQTS
-354 VLSSFDEVS
+354 VDEVLAGFGEKS
-363 EEGIYTLQGAAVCI
+363 DEGIYELQGAAVCI

-390 RRQDLD
+390 RSQDD
-396 GYTLNR
+396 VEGYTLNR

-428 TPDTTVVDEPIEDG
+428 TPDTTVVDEPIADG
-442 PANGDGTYS
+442 PVNGDGTYS
-451 GSMSL
+451 GAMSL
-456 RQAVALSKNTIAW
+456 RQAVARSKNTIAW
-469 KIFEEITP
+469 KIFEELTP

-482 YLEAMHFAKLDANDK
+482 YLEAMGFSNLDANDK

-511 ALEMAKGY
+511 PLEMAKGY
-519 ATIENGG
+519 ATIKNDG
-526 GYRNPTCII
+526 GYRNPTCIM

-540 DGEIIYQADQSET
+540 DGEVIYQADQTASV
-553 IIYKQNAC
+553 IYKENAC
-561 REMTDMLQT
+561 RQMTDMLQT

-581 LGTMPSAGK
+581 LGKMPCAGK

-622 VAGLGGGTYPGKIW
+622 VPGLGGGTYPGKIW
-636 YSFMSWLH
+636 HSFMSWLH
-644 EDLEPIDFVSAM
+644 DGLEPVDFIHPM
-656 NMRQTGENA
+656 TQENA
-665 EGETSGDGDGNASN
+665 LPQ
-679 DNAVVEDEAGE
+679 VEE
-690 TTDDAALENAAE
+690 